1 MTSPRR
7 SKKSGAQCAVQLLDW
22 DSPSA
27 ETGTVKRR
35 RSSCPENS
43 GKHNVPT
50 HDAIFEVQT
59 PSDSGSGTSR
69 SIDDNDKSDSL
80 TEVEERISCIINEN
94 RSSQSNSES
103 SDVDIIIDT
112 ILSNPSESL
121 FEVAQNEPLLCDRGK
136 TFIKQETI
144 SISEKQTVAPSEAT
158 HDKKIKGRLKTPAP
172 IKKLNKTFEIS
183 KNSSKLTKE
192 PAKTQD
198 RSSVLP
204 VYKSTVQGGSI
215 DFNSSSKKR
224 ATTKLR
230 LPFSPVKTMDKPK
243 INFFQNKTN
252 LQESKPSPLLS
263 SPVRRTISNE
273 YVRLKFTND
282 TVVRRTIDGK
292 SVPKITP
299 KIQSIIPESP
309 VDSEDPFLN
318 LSPNKKYTVTVNNR
332 VRCDKDNYVIFDPA
346 TGFTPEALRSS
357 RIPLKSPTGEKSR
370 IPLKSPIGEKSGVV
384 RKSANVS
391 DTDSGI
397 LSPNSPVETS
407 ERGSAYYVN
416 AAAFSENVKK
426 CGSDIDITILD
437 PGLAKKA
444 AEQIQIYTDWANHYL
459 ERARSRRRAG
469 ASGGGLARD
478 CADGLLLADVLE
490 GVTGLK
496 VPRAHRKPRNP
507 QQMLE
512 NVQCC
517 LDFLHAQKV
526 QGLEQVTAVDIRD
539 AKLKAVLALFFA
551 LSRHKQAA
559 KQRTAPS
566 SGNAANVGKNSSEDV
581 SLSAV
586 QRITGGSSC
595 DEILTACANNVE
607 MTTLTANRQV
617 SVLQTSIPLP
627 ASAAAARRAPP
638 DKRPLPATPHAGGKS
653 GLSASSSRS
662 TSPLGQGAVSFIPR
676 APTSSSGSRPNS
688 SLLAPGSKIP
698 STLSQQHPQ
707 TPSSQN
713 GTPTKHS
720 MLDKLKLF
728 NKDKLSNEKQNSKS
742 TAVSKRT
749 SSSSGFSSAKSERSD
764 SSLSLNESSN
774 TPNAHIKSSNLVGPK
789 TIRQQSDTLS
799 KDKSGKNVKP
809 KLVSS
814 KSPKESSTS
823 LSKGSSRTSS
833 EKSRNSPKLPAR
845 DKESKLAA
853 PKSISNTK
861 LNQIDDHSRNSNSKL
876 ESKMVKLSGSQMKLS
891 EKRSDS
897 TTDIKNHDV
906 SPPSKGHSSQQQAA
920 AAQNFG
926 TPNHTGIPKPT
937 AAVKGTFKIAKDD
950 RHIIH
955 KSTNS
960 QLSPIQSNSSLN
972 STNNISALP
981 FTREQSNLSK
991 DISQKQTLAVSPM
1004 PVVNSGGHNHTSQM
1018 SESSH
1023 SNSTHSTTGQHSNSS
1038 DSSVIYRP
1046 SSESGSEIS
1055 KAATHSV
1062 TPNKRLDMNTT
1073 YINDV
1078 INEAEMS
1085 EKEAAQ
1091 RRTLEKSPKPSFD
1104 HNRTLTELNRS
1115 DSRSSTPSHCRDNSL
1130 GDDENPLMNVMPMR
1144 PLLRGYNSHLTLP
1157 MRTSGLTQK
1166 NIPGYPHHA
1175 NTVKANFGRENMGLR
1190 DRINYGPGFSNP
1202 DYCDLEIASG
1212 YMSDG
1217 DCLRRINLGEM
1228 ECGRNNDMMDGYMS
1242 EGGASLYGRRMNY
1255 QQPSQLQQLD
1265 ERRGGRRGME
1275 GGSGVVYRVVGRTRS
1290 KADCGQQTERQPP
1303 APRQDTTWKK
1313 YTDSP
1318 GVGAPPLNQPAP
1330 APPSPSHGRKG
1341 ERRAGHHSPQHHKRE
1356 KLTAAQQLGIAP
1368 HPQYAASNSSGQHP
1382 SRGGGS
1388 QLQSPGGSS
1397 RPSSVSSGGNGSS
1410 CSSGKAK
1417 VPQNFGYVKRQN
1429 GVQQPAQQSNGP
1441 PQHGGRTAQV
1451 SAVPRTKVKVSGG
1464 TQTCTQD
1471 LQIHSGTENGIGPKS
1486 YSLGGTAAAQLSASV
1501 RERLLGSQS
1510 LPKPGTHEF
1519 AALFHH
1525 HRIAPRGGIKISDGS
1540 LSDTQTYSEVK
1551 SDYGIPYAPWLRHSN
1566 TYSASGRLS
1575 EGESMESLTSL
1586 HSAQAHNHTSPNSH
1600 HRSSLTHNKLIM
1612 HRDAQGSRLNRSNSI
1627 SYLRDRTFPRST
1639 KSEKLYP
1646 SMLQRSSESDYE
1658 PYYCL
1663 PVQYGPAGQGLNY
1676 GVSEPPSPSP
1686 RSALSPTHQP
1696 GNVMHTPRHSHHY
1709 PKKNDDVHGS
1719 TASLVSTASSLAAGA
1734 GSEERQAHEVRKLR
1748 RELADAKEKV
1758 HTLTTQLTTNAHVV
1772 SAFEQSLSNMTQRL
1786 QQLTA
1791 TAERKDSELT
1801 ELRQTIELLRKQSIQ
1816 AGLTTAHM
1824 QSMGIRADGV
1834 NVTGQ
1839 EAPNAQTQSSPQRG
1853 AQTGNGAITR
1863 HLSTDSVSSINS
1875 LSSGSS
1881 APHDKKHKKK
1891 GWLRSSFT
1899 KAFSRN
1905 AKISKTAKHSSL
1917 GQLSSQDSSSGSHH
1931 YDDPHTI
1938 REGSN
1943 ENSLEHS
1950 HETLD
1955 VKDKCP
1961 GANTEEQ
1968 TKDKPDDSGLVDELK
1983 RQLREKDLVL
1993 TDIRLEALS
2002 SAHQLESLKDT
2013 VIKMRNEML
2022 NLKQNNERLQRLVTS
2037 RSLAGSQSSLGT
2049 GGSAVEDPRRFSL
2062 ADQATMHQ
2070 ATIDMHSQPLDLDFN
2085 CMTSTPTMDF
2095 AKKGSP
2101 KSSMEPI
2108 YGNKAACELNENSET
2123 LLGALNGSSDLFANG
2138 LNATERL
2145 SGDYDINTVLPPPK
2159 SRELAIGESY
2169 SDIGVADSQGDTTDG
2184 KKIAIAVYL
2193 GQPETFQR
2201 YFEEV
2206 QDTLTES
2213 ECRFYAKQS
2222 ASAYNNHFEK
2232 QSSFDSPRMSQNRS
2246 PETETQD
2253 YSQINKSN
2261 TNSLKSNKS
2270 THSNSYKNVYNSD
2283 STINCNEFTIAYTYI
2298 SGKTTWQNLDYI
2310 VRKTF
2315 KDYLSRIDLGTNL
2328 GLNTDSITSYHLGE
2342 ATRGPEIGFPELLP
2356 CGYIIGTVNT
2366 LYICL
2371 EGVGSLAFDSLIPKN
2386 IVYRYVSL
2394 LSEHRRIIL
2403 CGPSGTGKSY
2413 LAAKLAEFYVQK
2425 TQRRGNPAEAVA
2437 TFNVDRKSCNELRA
2451 YLANIAEQC
2460 GAAAAEEAA
2469 LPSVVILDNLQ
2480 HASALGDAFAGL
2492 LPPDNRNMPV
2502 IIGTMSQATCNTTN
2516 LQLHHNFRWLLTA
2529 NHMEP
2534 VKGFLARYLRRKL
2547 FTLEL
2552 RLGRRE
2558 PALAAVLEWLPGVWS
2573 TLNAF
2578 LEAHSSSD
2586 VTVGPRL
2593 FLACPMDLEASQAW
2607 FADVWNYSIVP
2618 YASEAVRE
2626 GIALYGRRRH
2636 AAVDPLQH
2644 IKSSYPWR
2652 EPNHSHTL
2660 RAITVEEIGIEE
2672 ANQDPNT
2679 NNNQD
2684 PLLNMLMRLQEAANY
2699 SGNQSQDSDNASM
2712 DSNLTHDSSMGNEL

>member
-1 MTSPRR
+1 MGNANSGHGARHNNKSRKSRSLPTSP
-7 SKKSGAQCAVQLLDW
+7 
-22 DSPSA
+22 
-27 ETGTVKRR
+27 
-35 RSSCPENS
+35 
-43 GKHNVPT
+43 
-50 HDAIFEVQT
+50 EV
-59 PSDSGSGTSR
+59 R
-69 SIDDNDKSDSL
+69 
-80 TEVEERISCIINEN
+80 
-94 RSSQSNSES
+94 
-103 SDVDIIIDT
+103 
-112 ILSNPSESL
+112 
-121 FEVAQNEPLLCDRGK
+121 
-136 TFIKQETI
+136 
-144 SISEKQTVAPSEAT
+144 
-158 HDKKIKGRLKTPAP
+158 
-172 IKKLNKTFEIS
+172 
-183 KNSSKLTKE
+183 
-192 PAKTQD
+192 
-198 RSSVLP
+198 
-204 VYKSTVQGGSI
+204 
-215 DFNSSSKKR
+215 
-224 ATTKLR
+224 
-230 LPFSPVKTMDKPK
+230 
-243 INFFQNKTN
+243 
-252 LQESKPSPLLS
+252 
-263 SPVRRTISNE
+263 
-273 YVRLKFTND
+273 
-282 TVVRRTIDGK
+282 
-292 SVPKITP
+292 
-299 KIQSIIPESP
+299 
-309 VDSEDPFLN
+309 
-318 LSPNKKYTVTVNNR
+318 
-332 VRCDKDNYVIFDPA
+332 
-346 TGFTPEALRSS
+346 
-357 RIPLKSPTGEKSR
+357 
-370 IPLKSPIGEKSGVV
+370 
-384 RKSANVS
+384 
-391 DTDSGI
+391 
-397 LSPNSPVETS
+397 
-407 ERGSAYYVN
+407 
-416 AAAFSENVKK
+416 
-426 CGSDIDITILD
+426 
-437 PGLAKKA
+437 
-444 AEQIQIYTDWANHYL
+444 
-459 ERARSRRRAG
+459 
-469 ASGGGLARD
+469 
-478 CADGLLLADVLE
+478 
-490 GVTGLK
+490 
-496 VPRAHRKPRNP
+496 
-507 QQMLE
+507 
-512 NVQCC
+512 
-517 LDFLHAQKV
+517 
-526 QGLEQVTAVDIRD
+526 
-539 AKLKAVLALFFA
+539 
-551 LSRHKQAA
+551 
-559 KQRTAPS
+559 
-566 SGNAANVGKNSSEDV
+566 
-581 SLSAV
+581 
-586 QRITGGSSC
+586 
-595 DEILTACANNVE
+595 
-607 MTTLTANRQV
+607 RQV

-627 ASAAAARRAPP
+627 ASAAAVRRGPP
-638 DKRPLPATPHAGGKS
+638 DKRPLPATPVHSGGKS

-662 TSPLGQGAVSFIPR
+662 TSPLGQGTVSFIPR
-676 APTSSSGSRPNS
+676 APSSSGSRPNS
-688 SLLAPGSKIP
+688 SLLASGSKIP
-698 STLSQQHPQ
+698 STLVSQSQLQPQ
-707 TPSSQN
+707 APSNQN

-728 NKDKLSNEKQNSKS
+728 NKDKVSTEKQNNKS

-774 TPNAHIKSSNLVGPK
+774 TPNSHIKSSNLIGPK
-789 TIRQQSDTLS
+789 PIRQPTDTLS
-799 KDKSGKNVKP
+799 KDKSGKNVKT
-809 KLVSS
+809 KIVNS
-814 KSPKESSTS
+814 KSPKESSSS
-823 LSKGSSRTSS
+823 LSKSSSKSS
-833 EKSRNSPKLPAR
+833 NNDKSRNSPKMISR
-845 DKESKLAA
+845 DKESKIAT

-861 LNQIDDHSRNSNSKL
+861 LNQMEDLSRNSKL
-876 ESKMVKLSGSQMKLS
+876 KMESKVKSSGSQMKLNSGTS
-891 EKRSDS
+891 EH
-897 TTDIKNHDV
+897 N
-906 SPPSKGHSSQQQAA
+906 GHIHSQSSQPQTPSG
-920 AAQNFG
+920 AQGFG
-926 TPNHTGIPKPT
+926 LQNHTGIPKPT
-937 AAVKGTFKIAKDD
+937 AAVK
-950 RHIIH
+950 
-955 KSTNS
+955 
-960 QLSPIQSNSSLN
+960 
-972 STNNISALP
+972 
-981 FTREQSNLSK
+981 
-991 DISQKQTLAVSPM
+991 
-1004 PVVNSGGHNHTSQM
+1004 
-1018 SESSH
+1018 
-1023 SNSTHSTTGQHSNSS
+1023 
-1038 DSSVIYRP
+1038 
-1046 SSESGSEIS
+1046 
-1055 KAATHSV
+1055 
-1062 TPNKRLDMNTT
+1062 
-1073 YINDV
+1073 
-1078 INEAEMS
+1078 

-1091 RRTLEKSPKPSFD
+1091 KRLLESAGLRPSLD
-1104 HNRTLTELNRS
+1104 HNTTLTELNKSRES
-1115 DSRSSTPSHCRDNSL
+1115 NSRSSTPSHCRDNSL

-1175 NTVKANFGRENMGLR
+1175 NTVKANFGRENIGLR
-1190 DRINYGPGFSNP
+1190 DRMNYGPGFSNP

-1217 DCLRRINLGEM
+1217 DCLRRININEID
-1228 ECGRNNDMMDGYMS
+1228 CGRNNDVMDGYMS

-1255 QQPSQLQQLD
+1255 QQTSQLQQLE
-1265 ERRGGRRGME
+1265 ERRSGSRNRME

-1290 KADCGQQTERQPP
+1290 KADCGQQTERQPG
-1303 APRQDTTWKK
+1303 PRQDTTWKK

-1318 GVGAPPLNQPAP
+1318 GVGAPPLNQLP

-1341 ERRAGHHSPQHHKRE
+1341 ERRTGHHSPQHHKRE
-1356 KLTAAQQLGIAP
+1356 KLTAAQQLGIVP
-1368 HPQYAASNSSGQHP
+1368 HSQYPSSNSSQHS
-1382 SRGGGS
+1382 SRSGGS
-1388 QLQSPGGSS
+1388 QAQLQSPSGGS
-1397 RPSSVSSGGNGSS
+1397 RPSSVASGGNGSS
-1410 CSSGKAK
+1410 CSSSKSK

-1429 GVQQPAQQSNGP
+1429 GVNQPATQPNGP
-1441 PQHGGRTAQV
+1441 PQHGHGSGRTAQV

-1471 LQIHSGTENGIGPKS
+1471 LQIHKNGIGPKS

-1510 LPKPGTHEF
+1510 LPKPGTHDF

-1525 HRIAPRGGIKISDGS
+1525 HRIVPRGGIKISDGS

-1575 EGESMESLTSL
+1575 EGESLESLSSL
-1586 HSAQAHNHTSPNSH
+1586 HSAQHNHSSPNSH
-1600 HRSSLTHNKLIM
+1600 HRSSLTHNKHIM

-1663 PVQYGPAGQGLNY
+1663 PVQYGPATGQGMNY

-1696 GNVMHTPRHSHHY
+1696 ANVMHTPRHSHHY

-1734 GSEERQAHEVRKLR
+1734 GNDERHAHEVWVRKLR

-1839 EAPNAQTQSSPQRG
+1839 QEPNTQTQQSSPQRT
-1853 AQTGNGAITR
+1853 AQGGNGAITR

-1950 HETLD
+1950 HEALPEA
-1955 VKDKCP
+1955 VKEAAPKTDD
-1961 GANTEEQ
+1961 
-1968 TKDKPDDSGLVDELK
+1968 TKEKQDQALVDELK

-2070 ATIDMHSQPLDLDFN
+2070 TTIDIHSQPLDLDFN
-2085 CMTSTPTMDF
+2085 CITSTPTMDF
-2095 AKKGSP
+2095 SKKGSP
-2101 KSSMEPI
+2101 KSMGEPI
-2108 YGNKAACELNENSET
+2108 YGNKATCELSENNET
-2123 LLGALNGSSDLFANG
+2123 LLEALNGTSDIFANG
-2138 LNATERL
+2138 LTATDRL
-2145 SGDYDINTVLPPPK
+2145 SGDYDINSVLPPPK

-2213 ECRFYAKQS
+2213 ECRFFAKQS
-2222 ASAYNNHFEK
+2222 SSSYNHFEK
-2232 QSSFDSPRMSQNRS
+2232 QSSFDSPRMSQNHS
-2246 PETETQD
+2246 PTVETQD
-2253 YSQINKSN
+2253 YPQSINKSN

-2315 KDYLSRIDLGTNL
+2315 KDFLSRIDPGTNL

-2371 EGVGSLAFDSLIPKN
+2371 QGVGSLAFDSLIPKN

-2394 LSEHRRIIL
+2394 LSEHRRVIL

-2413 LAAKLAEFYVQK
+2413 LAAKLAEFYVQR

-2437 TFNVDRKSCNELRA
+2437 TFNVDRKTCNELRA

-2460 GAAAAEEAA
+2460 SAAAAGEEAA
-2469 LPSVVILDNLQ
+2469 LPSVVVLDNLQ

-2547 FTLEL
+2547 FSLEL

-2558 PALAAVLEWLPGVWS
+2558 AALAAVLEWLPGVWS

-2618 YASEAVRE
+2618 YVSEAVRE
-2626 GIALYGRRRH
+2626 GVALYGKRRH
-2636 AAVDPLQH
+2636 AAQDPLQH
-2644 IKSSYPWR
+2644 VKSSYPWR

-2660 RAITVEEIGIEE
+2660 RAITVDDIGIEE
-2672 ANQDPNT
+2672 SNQDANT

-2712 DSNLTHDSSMGNEL
+2712 DSNLTHDSSMANEL

>member
-1 MTSPRR
+1 M
-7 SKKSGAQCAVQLLDW
+7 
-22 DSPSA
+22 
-27 ETGTVKRR
+27 
-35 RSSCPENS
+35 
-43 GKHNVPT
+43 
-50 HDAIFEVQT
+50 
-59 PSDSGSGTSR
+59 
-69 SIDDNDKSDSL
+69 
-80 TEVEERISCIINEN
+80 
-94 RSSQSNSES
+94 
-103 SDVDIIIDT
+103 
-112 ILSNPSESL
+112 
-121 FEVAQNEPLLCDRGK
+121 
-136 TFIKQETI
+136 
-144 SISEKQTVAPSEAT
+144 
-158 HDKKIKGRLKTPAP
+158 
-172 IKKLNKTFEIS
+172 
-183 KNSSKLTKE
+183 
-192 PAKTQD
+192 
-198 RSSVLP
+198 
-204 VYKSTVQGGSI
+204 
-215 DFNSSSKKR
+215 
-224 ATTKLR
+224 
-230 LPFSPVKTMDKPK
+230 
-243 INFFQNKTN
+243 
-252 LQESKPSPLLS
+252 
-263 SPVRRTISNE
+263 
-273 YVRLKFTND
+273 
-282 TVVRRTIDGK
+282 
-292 SVPKITP
+292 
-299 KIQSIIPESP
+299 
-309 VDSEDPFLN
+309 
-318 LSPNKKYTVTVNNR
+318 
-332 VRCDKDNYVIFDPA
+332 
-346 TGFTPEALRSS
+346 
-357 RIPLKSPTGEKSR
+357 
-370 IPLKSPIGEKSGVV
+370 
-384 RKSANVS
+384 
-391 DTDSGI
+391 
-397 LSPNSPVETS
+397 
-407 ERGSAYYVN
+407 
-416 AAAFSENVKK
+416 
-426 CGSDIDITILD
+426 
-437 PGLAKKA
+437 
-444 AEQIQIYTDWANHYL
+444 
-459 ERARSRRRAG
+459 
-469 ASGGGLARD
+469 
-478 CADGLLLADVLE
+478 
-490 GVTGLK
+490 
-496 VPRAHRKPRNP
+496 
-507 QQMLE
+507 E

-559 KQRTAPS
+559 KQRIAPS
-566 SGNAANVGKNSSEDV
+566 SGNALNVVKNSSEDV

-627 ASAAAARRAPP
+627 ASAAAVRRAPP
-638 DKRPLPATPHAGGKS
+638 DKRPLPATPHAGGKC

-698 STLSQQHPQ
+698 STLSQQHPPN
-707 TPSSQN
+707 PSSQN

-764 SSLSLNESSN
+764 SSLSLNEPSN
-774 TPNAHIKSSNLVGPK
+774 TPNAHIKSSNIVGPK
-789 TIRQQSDTLS
+789 TLRQQSDTLS

-809 KLVSS
+809 KLISS
-814 KSPKESSTS
+814 KSPKESTTNF
-823 LSKGSSRTSS
+823 SKSSGRTSS

-861 LNQIDDHSRNSNSKL
+861 LNQIDDHSRNTNSP
-876 ESKMVKLSGSQMKLS
+876 KMVKLSGSQMKLS

-897 TTDIKNHDV
+897 TTDIKNQENV
-906 SPPSKGHSSQQQAA
+906 SPSSKCHPNQQQAGSG
-920 AAQNFG
+920 QNFG

-981 FTREQSNLSK
+981 FSREQSNLSK
-991 DISQKQTLAVSPM
+991 DVSQKQTLAVSPM
-1004 PVVNSGGHNHTSQM
+1004 PVFSSGMHNHTSQM

-1055 KAATHSV
+1055 KAATSNI
-1062 TPNKRLDMNTT
+1062 TSNKRLDMNTT
-1073 YINDV
+1073 YINEV
-1078 INEAEMS
+1078 INEAEIS

-1091 RRTLEKSPKPSFD
+1091 RRIIERSPKPIFD
-1104 HNRTLTELNRS
+1104 HNRTLTELNKSS

-1175 NTVKANFGRENMGLR
+1175 NTVKANFGRENLGLR

-1303 APRQDTTWKK
+1303 VPRQDTTWKK

-1318 GVGAPPLNQPAP
+1318 GVGAPPLGQPAP
-1330 APPSPSHGRKG
+1330 APPSPSHSRKG

-1368 HPQYAASNSSGQHP
+1368 HPQYAATNSSSQHP
-1382 SRGGGS
+1382 SRSGGP
-1388 QLQSPGGSS
+1388 QLQSPGGGSS

-1429 GVQQPAQQSNGP
+1429 GVQHPAPQANGP

-1471 LQIHSGTENGIGPKS
+1471 LQIHNRTENGIGPKS

-1586 HSAQAHNHTSPNSH
+1586 HSAQTHNHTSPNSH

-1627 SYLRDRTFPRST
+1627 RST

-1709 PKKNDDVHGS
+1709 PKKNDDAHGS

-1839 EAPNAQTQSSPQRG
+1839 EPPIAQTHTSPQRG
-1853 AQTGNGAITR
+1853 LQTGNGAITR

-1961 GANTEEQ
+1961 AANTEEQ
-1968 TKDKPDDSGLVDELK
+1968 TKDKPEESVIVDELK

-2002 SAHQLESLKDT
+2002 SAHQLENLKDT

-2062 ADQATMHQ
+2062 ADQSTMHQ
-2070 ATIDMHSQPLDLDFN
+2070 ATIDIHSQPLDLDFN

-2095 AKKGSP
+2095 SKKGSP
-2101 KSSMEPI
+2101 KSSIEPI
-2108 YGNKAACELNENSET
+2108 YGNKAVCELNENSET

-2138 LNATERL
+2138 LNAADRL

-2159 SRELAIGESY
+2159 TRELAIGESY

-2232 QSSFDSPRMSQNRS
+2232 QSSFDSPRISHSRS

-2253 YSQINKSN
+2253 YTQINKSN

-2425 TQRRGNPAEAVA
+2425 THRRGNPVEAVA

-2626 GIALYGRRRH
+2626 GVALYGRRRH

-2660 RAITVEEIGIEE
+2660 RAITVEEIGMEE
-2672 ANQDPNT
+2672 ANQDANT

-2699 SGNQSQDSDNASM
+2699 SGNQSQDSDNASL

>member
-1 MTSPRR
+1 
-7 SKKSGAQCAVQLLDW
+7 
-22 DSPSA
+22 
-27 ETGTVKRR
+27 
-35 RSSCPENS
+35 
-43 GKHNVPT
+43 
-50 HDAIFEVQT
+50 
-59 PSDSGSGTSR
+59 
-69 SIDDNDKSDSL
+69 
-80 TEVEERISCIINEN
+80 
-94 RSSQSNSES
+94 
-103 SDVDIIIDT
+103 
-112 ILSNPSESL
+112 
-121 FEVAQNEPLLCDRGK
+121 
-136 TFIKQETI
+136 
-144 SISEKQTVAPSEAT
+144 
-158 HDKKIKGRLKTPAP
+158 
-172 IKKLNKTFEIS
+172 
-183 KNSSKLTKE
+183 
-192 PAKTQD
+192 
-198 RSSVLP
+198 
-204 VYKSTVQGGSI
+204 
-215 DFNSSSKKR
+215 
-224 ATTKLR
+224 
-230 LPFSPVKTMDKPK
+230 
-243 INFFQNKTN
+243 
-252 LQESKPSPLLS
+252 
-263 SPVRRTISNE
+263 
-273 YVRLKFTND
+273 
-282 TVVRRTIDGK
+282 
-292 SVPKITP
+292 
-299 KIQSIIPESP
+299 
-309 VDSEDPFLN
+309 
-318 LSPNKKYTVTVNNR
+318 
-332 VRCDKDNYVIFDPA
+332 
-346 TGFTPEALRSS
+346 
-357 RIPLKSPTGEKSR
+357 
-370 IPLKSPIGEKSGVV
+370 
-384 RKSANVS
+384 
-391 DTDSGI
+391 
-397 LSPNSPVETS
+397 
-407 ERGSAYYVN
+407 
-416 AAAFSENVKK
+416 
-426 CGSDIDITILD
+426 
-437 PGLAKKA
+437 
-444 AEQIQIYTDWANHYL
+444 
-459 ERARSRRRAG
+459 
-469 ASGGGLARD
+469 
-478 CADGLLLADVLE
+478 
-490 GVTGLK
+490 
-496 VPRAHRKPRNP
+496 
-507 QQMLE
+507 MLE

-517 LDFLHAQKV
+517 LEFLHAQKV

-551 LSRHKQAA
+551 LSRHKQAS
-559 KQRTAPS
+559 KQRSAPS
-566 SGNAANVGKNSSEDV
+566 SENVANLAKNSADGV
-581 SLSAV
+581 SLSSV

-595 DEILTACANNVE
+595 DEILSCGNNAD

-617 SVLQTSIPLP
+617 SVLQSSIPAP
-627 ASAAAARRAPP
+627 ASAVAVRRAP
-638 DKRPLPATPHAGGKS
+638 DKRPLPATPVHAGGKS
-653 GLSASSSRS
+653 GFSASSSRS
-662 TSPLGQGAVSFIPR
+662 TSPQGAVSFIPR
-676 APTSSSGSRPNS
+676 APNSTSGSRPNS

-698 STLSQQHPQ
+698 SSPYTQQSQQHSQ
-707 TPSSQN
+707 TALPN
-713 GTPTKHS
+713 GTPTKQS

-728 NKDKLSNEKQNSKS
+728 NKDKTNNEKQHKN

-774 TPNAHIKSSNLVGPK
+774 TSNAHIKSSNLLGPK
-789 TIRQQSDTLS
+789 NIRQNDTLS
-799 KDKSGKNVKP
+799 KDKSNKNAKS
-809 KLVSS
+809 KLVNS
-814 KSPKESSTS
+814 KALKDSSTN
-823 LSKGSSRTSS
+823 LNKLNSKTNNN
-833 EKSRNSPKLPAR
+833 EKSSRNSPKLPAR
-845 DKESKLAA
+845 EKESKLAA

-861 LNQIDDHSRNSNSKL
+861 LNQIEDMRNTKVKQD
-876 ESKMVKLSGSQMKLS
+876 SKMVKLSGSQLKLS
-891 EKRSDS
+891 DHRNDNSADS
-897 TTDIKNHDV
+897 KSNENVSNHT
-906 SPPSKGHSSQQQAA
+906 KGMTQPQTPTGG
-920 AAQNFG
+920 QNFC
-926 TPNHTGIPKPT
+926 NQNQNLTGIPKPT

-950 RHIIH
+950 RHIIN

-972 STNNISALP
+972 STNNVSALP
-981 FTREQSNLSK
+981 FNREQSNINK
-991 DISQKQTLAVSPM
+991 DVSQKQTLAVSPM
-1004 PVVNSGGHNHTSQM
+1004 PVTASSQM

-1023 SNSTHSTTGQHSNSS
+1023 SNSGQHSNSS

-1046 SSESGSEIS
+1046 SSESGSEMS
-1055 KAATHSV
+1055 KSATHNAMQNRRV
-1062 TPNKRLDMNTT
+1062 DMNTT

-1078 INEAEMS
+1078 INEAENS

-1091 RRTLEKSPKPSFD
+1091 KRLMDRAGLRLPGSD
-1104 HNRTLTELNRS
+1104 QNRMTVESNRHAENS
-1115 DSRSSTPSHCRDNSL
+1115 SRSSTPSHCRDNSL
-1130 GDDENPLMNVMPMR
+1130 GDDENPMMNVVPMR

-1157 MRTSGLTQK
+1157 MRTTGMTQK

-1175 NTVKANFGRENMGLR
+1175 NTVKANFGRENMSLR
-1190 DRINYGPGFSNP
+1190 DRLNYGPGFTNP
-1202 DYCDLEIASG
+1202 DYCDLDIASG

-1217 DCLRRINLGEM
+1217 DCLRRINVNEID
-1228 ECGRNNDMMDGYMS
+1228 RARHNDIMDGYMS
-1242 EGGASLYGRRMNY
+1242 EGGASLYGRRINF
-1255 QQPSQLQQLD
+1255 QQSSGLQQLD
-1265 ERRGGRRGME
+1265 ERRVARNRGME
-1275 GGSGVVYRVVGRTRS
+1275 GSGVVYRVVGRARS
-1290 KADCGQQTERQPP
+1290 KADCAPPTERQPP
-1303 APRQDTTWKK
+1303 AKDTTGKK

-1318 GVGAPPLNQPAP
+1318 GVGTPPGQQPG
-1330 APPSPSHGRKG
+1330 APPSPSHSRKG

-1356 KLTAAQQLGIAP
+1356 KLTAAQQLGLAP
-1368 HPQYAASNSSGQHP
+1368 HPQYPSGNNTPGQQSRSAA
-1382 SRGGGS
+1382 S
-1388 QLQSPGGSS
+1388 QLQTPSSGS
-1397 RPSSVSSGGNGSS
+1397 RPSSAASGSNGSGNGISS
-1410 CSSGKAK
+1410 KAK
-1417 VPQNFGYVKRQN
+1417 VPQSFGYVKRQN
-1429 GVQQPAQQSNGP
+1429 GVQQPAQTNGTS
-1441 PQHGGRTAQV
+1441 QHGGRTAQV

-1471 LQIHSGTENGIGPKS
+1471 LQIHKNGIGPKS
-1486 YSLGGTAAAQLSASV
+1486 FSLGGTAAAQLSASV

-1519 AALFHH
+1519 AALFQH
-1525 HRIAPRGGIKISDGS
+1525 HRITPRGGIKISDGS

-1575 EGESMESLTSL
+1575 QGESLESLSSL
-1586 HSAQAHNHTSPNSH
+1586 HSAHAHAPPSHH
-1600 HRSSLTHNKLIM
+1600 HRSSLTHNKLIL
-1612 HRDAQGSRLNRSNSI
+1612 HRDAQGGRLNRSNSI
-1627 SYLRDRTFPRST
+1627 RST

-1663 PVQYGPAGQGLNY
+1663 PVQYGAGGQGLNY

-1696 GNVMHTPRHSHHY
+1696 GSALHTPRHSHHY
-1709 PKKNDDVHGS
+1709 SKKNDDAHGS

-1734 GSEERQAHEVRKLR
+1734 GSEERQQHEVRKLR

-1824 QSMGIRADGV
+1824 QSMGISPIV
-1834 NVTGQ
+1834 NVSGPPPPQ
-1839 EAPNAQTQSSPQRG
+1839 AEAPSAQGPQGSPQRLLQ
-1853 AQTGNGAITR
+1853 AGNGAITR

-1950 HETLD
+1950 HELLD
-1955 VKDKCP
+1955 
-1961 GANTEEQ
+1961 AA
-1968 TKDKPDDSGLVDELK
+1968 KDKPATEETKEKAEDAVLVDELK

-2037 RSLAGSQSSLGT
+2037 RSLAGSQSSLGA
-2049 GGSAVEDPRRFSL
+2049 GGEDPRRFSL
-2062 ADQATMHQ
+2062 ADQPTMHQ
-2070 ATIDMHSQPLDLDFN
+2070 MEMHSQPLDLDFN
-2085 CMTSTPTMDF
+2085 CISTTPTMDF
-2095 AKKGSP
+2095 SKKGSP
-2101 KSSMEPI
+2101 KSAIGEPI
-2108 YGNKAACELNENSET
+2108 YGNKTVCELSENSEAM
-2123 LLGALNGSSDLFANG
+2123 LGGLNGTDIFATNG
-2138 LNATERL
+2138 LGGSDRL
-2145 SGDYDINTVLPPPK
+2145 SGDYDINAVLPPPK

-2169 SDIGVADSQGDTTDG
+2169 SDIGAAESQGDTTDG

-2222 ASAYNNHFEK
+2222 AFNNHYEK
-2232 QSSFDSPRMSQNRS
+2232 QGSFDSPRMSTNHS
-2246 PETETQD
+2246 PEVEIQEYPPT
-2253 YSQINKSN
+2253 INKSN

-2270 THSNSYKNVYNSD
+2270 THSSSYKKVYNSD
-2283 STINCNEFTIAYTYI
+2283 STINCNEFVIAHTYI

-2315 KDYLSRIDLGTNL
+2315 KDYLSRIDPGTNL

-2342 ATRGPEIGFPELLP
+2342 ATRGPEMGFPELLP
-2356 CGYIIGTVNT
+2356 CGYIVGTVT
-2366 LYICL
+2366 SLYICL
-2371 EGVGSLAFDSLIPKN
+2371 QGVGSLAFDSLIPKN

-2394 LSEHRRIIL
+2394 LSEHRRVIL

-2413 LAAKLAEFYVQK
+2413 LAAKLAEFYVQR

-2437 TFNVDRKSCNELRA
+2437 TFNVDRKSGNELRA
-2451 YLANIAEQC
+2451 YLTNIAEQC
-2460 GAAAAEEAA
+2460 GAGEQAA
-2469 LPSVVILDNLQ
+2469 LPAVVLLDNLQ
-2480 HASALGDAFAGL
+2480 HASALGDAFAPL
-2492 LPPDNRNMPV
+2492 LPPGNRSMPV

-2547 FTLEL
+2547 FALEL

-2558 PALAAVLEWLPGVWS
+2558 PALATVLEWLAGGGARGVWA

-2626 GIALYGRRRH
+2626 GVALYGRRRH

-2644 IKSSYPWR
+2644 VKSTYPWR

-2660 RAITVEEIGIEE
+2660 SAITVEEIDLEE
-2672 ANQDPNT
+2672 TNQNSST

-2699 SGNQSQDSDNASM
+2699 SGNQSQDSDNASL

>member
-1 MTSPRR
+1 MGNTNSGHGHHKQHHKNRKSRSLPTSP
-7 SKKSGAQCAVQLLDW
+7 
-22 DSPSA
+22 
-27 ETGTVKRR
+27 
-35 RSSCPENS
+35 
-43 GKHNVPT
+43 
-50 HDAIFEVQT
+50 EV
-59 PSDSGSGTSR
+59 R
-69 SIDDNDKSDSL
+69 
-80 TEVEERISCIINEN
+80 
-94 RSSQSNSES
+94 
-103 SDVDIIIDT
+103 
-112 ILSNPSESL
+112 
-121 FEVAQNEPLLCDRGK
+121 
-136 TFIKQETI
+136 
-144 SISEKQTVAPSEAT
+144 
-158 HDKKIKGRLKTPAP
+158 
-172 IKKLNKTFEIS
+172 
-183 KNSSKLTKE
+183 
-192 PAKTQD
+192 
-198 RSSVLP
+198 
-204 VYKSTVQGGSI
+204 
-215 DFNSSSKKR
+215 
-224 ATTKLR
+224 
-230 LPFSPVKTMDKPK
+230 
-243 INFFQNKTN
+243 
-252 LQESKPSPLLS
+252 
-263 SPVRRTISNE
+263 
-273 YVRLKFTND
+273 
-282 TVVRRTIDGK
+282 
-292 SVPKITP
+292 
-299 KIQSIIPESP
+299 
-309 VDSEDPFLN
+309 
-318 LSPNKKYTVTVNNR
+318 
-332 VRCDKDNYVIFDPA
+332 
-346 TGFTPEALRSS
+346 
-357 RIPLKSPTGEKSR
+357 
-370 IPLKSPIGEKSGVV
+370 
-384 RKSANVS
+384 
-391 DTDSGI
+391 
-397 LSPNSPVETS
+397 
-407 ERGSAYYVN
+407 
-416 AAAFSENVKK
+416 
-426 CGSDIDITILD
+426 
-437 PGLAKKA
+437 
-444 AEQIQIYTDWANHYL
+444 
-459 ERARSRRRAG
+459 
-469 ASGGGLARD
+469 
-478 CADGLLLADVLE
+478 
-490 GVTGLK
+490 
-496 VPRAHRKPRNP
+496 
-507 QQMLE
+507 
-512 NVQCC
+512 
-517 LDFLHAQKV
+517 
-526 QGLEQVTAVDIRD
+526 
-539 AKLKAVLALFFA
+539 
-551 LSRHKQAA
+551 
-559 KQRTAPS
+559 
-566 SGNAANVGKNSSEDV
+566 
-581 SLSAV
+581 
-586 QRITGGSSC
+586 
-595 DEILTACANNVE
+595 
-607 MTTLTANRQV
+607 RQV

-627 ASAAAARRAPP
+627 ASAAAVRRAPP

-698 STLSQQHPQ
+698 STITQQHPQ
-707 TPSSQN
+707 TPSTQN

-728 NKDKLSNEKQNSKS
+728 NKDKLSNEKQTSKS

-789 TIRQQSDTLS
+789 TLRQQCDTLS
-799 KDKSGKNVKP
+799 KDKSGKNVKS
-809 KLVSS
+809 KLASS
-814 KSPKESSTS
+814 KSPKESSTN
-823 LSKGSSRTSS
+823 LSKSSGRISN

-845 DKESKLAA
+845 DKDSKLAA
-853 PKSISNTK
+853 PKSMSNTK
-861 LNQIDDHSRNSNSKL
+861 LNQIDDSCKNSNS
-876 ESKMVKLSGSQMKLS
+876 SKMVKLSGSQMKLC

-897 TTDIKNHDV
+897 IPDVKNHENV
-906 SPPSKGHSSQQQAA
+906 SSPSRSHVNQQQIP
-920 AAQNFG
+920 AQNFG

-950 RHIIH
+950 RQIIH

-972 STNNISALP
+972 STNNVSVLP
-981 FTREQSNLSK
+981 FSREQSNLSK
-991 DISQKQTLAVSPM
+991 DIYQKQTLAVSPM
-1004 PVVNSGGHNHTSQM
+1004 PVVNPGSHNNASQM

-1055 KAATHSV
+1055 KATNSI
-1062 TPNKRLDMNTT
+1062 TPNKRIDMNTT
-1073 YINDV
+1073 YINEV
-1078 INEAEMS
+1078 INEAEIS

-1091 RRTLEKSPKPSFD
+1091 RRTAIQSPKPILE
-1104 HNRTLTELNRS
+1104 HNRTLTELNKS
-1115 DSRSSTPSHCRDNSL
+1115 GDSRSSTPSHCRDNSL

-1202 DYCDLEIASG
+1202 DYCDLDIASG

-1228 ECGRNNDMMDGYMS
+1228 ECGRNNDIMDGYMS

-1255 QQPSQLQQLD
+1255 QQASQLQQLD

-1275 GGSGVVYRVVGRTRS
+1275 GGSGVVYRVVGRTRN
-1290 KADCGQQTERQPP
+1290 KTDCGQQTERQPP
-1303 APRQDTTWKK
+1303 PPRQDTTWKK

-1368 HPQYAASNSSGQHP
+1368 HPQYAASNSSGQHS
-1382 SRGGGS
+1382 SRSGSS
-1388 QLQSPGGSS
+1388 QLQSPGGGSS

-1417 VPQNFGYVKRQN
+1417 VPQSFGYVKRQN
-1429 GVQQPAQQSNGP
+1429 GVQQPVPPANGP

-1451 SAVPRTKVKVSGG
+1451 TAVPRTKVKVSGG

-1471 LQIHSGTENGIGPKS
+1471 LQIHSHAENGIGPKS

-1612 HRDAQGSRLNRSNSI
+1612 HRDVQGSRLNRSNSI
-1627 SYLRDRTFPRST
+1627 RST

-1663 PVQYGPAGQGLNY
+1663 PVQYGPSGQGLSY

-1734 GSEERQAHEVRKLR
+1734 GSEERQAHEVHDIGVRKLR

-1839 EAPNAQTQSSPQRG
+1839 EPTSAQPQSSPQRG
-1853 AQTGNGAITR
+1853 LQTGNGAITR

-1881 APHDKKHKKK
+1881 MPHDKKHKKK

-1961 GANTEEQ
+1961 TANTEEP
-1968 TKDKPDDSGLVDELK
+1968 TKDKPEDTGLVDELK

-2062 ADQATMHQ
+2062 ADQVTMHQ
-2070 ATIDMHSQPLDLDFN
+2070 AAIDLHPQPLDLDFN
-2085 CMTSTPTMDF
+2085 CMSANPTMDYS
-2095 AKKGSP
+2095 KKGSP

-2123 LLGALNGSSDLFANG
+2123 LLVALNGSSDLFANG
-2138 LNATERL
+2138 LNASERL

-2232 QSSFDSPRMSQNRS
+2232 QSSFDSPRTSQTRS

-2283 STINCNEFTIAYTYI
+2283 STINCNEFTIAFTYI

-2425 TQRRGNPAEAVA
+2425 TQRRGNTAEAVA

-2558 PALAAVLEWLPGVWS
+2558 PALATVLEWLPGVWS

-2593 FLACPMDLEASQAW
+2593 FLACPMDLDASQAW

-2644 IKSSYPWR
+2644 IKSTYPWR

-2672 ANQDPNT
+2672 ASQDANT

>member
-1 MTSPRR
+1 
-7 SKKSGAQCAVQLLDW
+7 
-22 DSPSA
+22 
-27 ETGTVKRR
+27 
-35 RSSCPENS
+35 
-43 GKHNVPT
+43 
-50 HDAIFEVQT
+50 
-59 PSDSGSGTSR
+59 
-69 SIDDNDKSDSL
+69 
-80 TEVEERISCIINEN
+80 
-94 RSSQSNSES
+94 
-103 SDVDIIIDT
+103 
-112 ILSNPSESL
+112 
-121 FEVAQNEPLLCDRGK
+121 
-136 TFIKQETI
+136 
-144 SISEKQTVAPSEAT
+144 
-158 HDKKIKGRLKTPAP
+158 
-172 IKKLNKTFEIS
+172 
-183 KNSSKLTKE
+183 
-192 PAKTQD
+192 
-198 RSSVLP
+198 
-204 VYKSTVQGGSI
+204 
-215 DFNSSSKKR
+215 
-224 ATTKLR
+224 
-230 LPFSPVKTMDKPK
+230 
-243 INFFQNKTN
+243 
-252 LQESKPSPLLS
+252 
-263 SPVRRTISNE
+263 
-273 YVRLKFTND
+273 
-282 TVVRRTIDGK
+282 
-292 SVPKITP
+292 
-299 KIQSIIPESP
+299 
-309 VDSEDPFLN
+309 
-318 LSPNKKYTVTVNNR
+318 
-332 VRCDKDNYVIFDPA
+332 
-346 TGFTPEALRSS
+346 
-357 RIPLKSPTGEKSR
+357 
-370 IPLKSPIGEKSGVV
+370 
-384 RKSANVS
+384 
-391 DTDSGI
+391 
-397 LSPNSPVETS
+397 
-407 ERGSAYYVN
+407 
-416 AAAFSENVKK
+416 
-426 CGSDIDITILD
+426 
-437 PGLAKKA
+437 
-444 AEQIQIYTDWANHYL
+444 
-459 ERARSRRRAG
+459 
-469 ASGGGLARD
+469 
-478 CADGLLLADVLE
+478 
-490 GVTGLK
+490 
-496 VPRAHRKPRNP
+496 
-507 QQMLE
+507 
-512 NVQCC
+512 
-517 LDFLHAQKV
+517 
-526 QGLEQVTAVDIRD
+526 
-539 AKLKAVLALFFA
+539 
-551 LSRHKQAA
+551 
-559 KQRTAPS
+559 
-566 SGNAANVGKNSSEDV
+566 
-581 SLSAV
+581 
-586 QRITGGSSC
+586 
-595 DEILTACANNVE
+595 
-607 MTTLTANRQV
+607 
-617 SVLQTSIPLP
+617 
-627 ASAAAARRAPP
+627 
-638 DKRPLPATPHAGGKS
+638 
-653 GLSASSSRS
+653 
-662 TSPLGQGAVSFIPR
+662 
-676 APTSSSGSRPNS
+676 
-688 SLLAPGSKIP
+688 
-698 STLSQQHPQ
+698 
-707 TPSSQN
+707 
-713 GTPTKHS
+713 

-728 NKDKLSNEKQNSKS
+728 NKDKVSTEKQNNKS

-774 TPNAHIKSSNLVGPK
+774 TPNSHIKSSNLIGPK
-789 TIRQQSDTLS
+789 PIRQPTDTLS
-799 KDKSGKNVKP
+799 KDKSGKNVKT
-809 KLVSS
+809 KIVNS
-814 KSPKESSTS
+814 KSPKESSSS
-823 LSKGSSRTSS
+823 LSKSSSKSS
-833 EKSRNSPKLPAR
+833 NNDKSRNSPKMISR
-845 DKESKLAA
+845 DKESKIAT

-861 LNQIDDHSRNSNSKL
+861 LNQMEDLSRNSKL
-876 ESKMVKLSGSQMKLS
+876 KMESKVKSSGSQMKLNSGTS
-891 EKRSDS
+891 EH
-897 TTDIKNHDV
+897 N
-906 SPPSKGHSSQQQAA
+906 GHIHSQSSQPQTPSG
-920 AAQNFG
+920 AQGFG
-926 TPNHTGIPKPT
+926 LQNHTGIPKPT
-937 AAVKGTFKIAKDD
+937 AAVK
-950 RHIIH
+950 
-955 KSTNS
+955 
-960 QLSPIQSNSSLN
+960 
-972 STNNISALP
+972 
-981 FTREQSNLSK
+981 
-991 DISQKQTLAVSPM
+991 
-1004 PVVNSGGHNHTSQM
+1004 
-1018 SESSH
+1018 
-1023 SNSTHSTTGQHSNSS
+1023 
-1038 DSSVIYRP
+1038 
-1046 SSESGSEIS
+1046 
-1055 KAATHSV
+1055 
-1062 TPNKRLDMNTT
+1062 
-1073 YINDV
+1073 
-1078 INEAEMS
+1078 

-1091 RRTLEKSPKPSFD
+1091 KRLLESAGLRPSLD
-1104 HNRTLTELNRS
+1104 HNTTLTELNKSRES
-1115 DSRSSTPSHCRDNSL
+1115 NSRSSTPSHCRDNSL

-1175 NTVKANFGRENMGLR
+1175 NTVKANFGRENIGLR
-1190 DRINYGPGFSNP
+1190 DRMNYGPGFSNP

-1217 DCLRRINLGEM
+1217 DCLRRININEID
-1228 ECGRNNDMMDGYMS
+1228 CGRNNDVMDGYMS

-1255 QQPSQLQQLD
+1255 QQTSQLQQLE
-1265 ERRGGRRGME
+1265 ERRSGSRNRME

-1290 KADCGQQTERQPP
+1290 KADCGQQTERQPG
-1303 APRQDTTWKK
+1303 PRQDTTWKK

-1318 GVGAPPLNQPAP
+1318 GVGAPPLNQLP

-1341 ERRAGHHSPQHHKRE
+1341 ERRTGHHSPQHHKRE
-1356 KLTAAQQLGIAP
+1356 KLTAAQQLGIVP
-1368 HPQYAASNSSGQHP
+1368 HSQYPSSNSSQHS
-1382 SRGGGS
+1382 SRSGGS
-1388 QLQSPGGSS
+1388 QAQLQSPSGGS
-1397 RPSSVSSGGNGSS
+1397 RPSSVASGGNGSS
-1410 CSSGKAK
+1410 CSSSKSK

-1429 GVQQPAQQSNGP
+1429 GVNQPATQPNGP
-1441 PQHGGRTAQV
+1441 PQHGHGSGRTAQV

-1471 LQIHSGTENGIGPKS
+1471 LQIHKNGIGPKS

-1510 LPKPGTHEF
+1510 LPKPGTHDF

-1525 HRIAPRGGIKISDGS
+1525 HRIVPRGGIKISDGS

-1575 EGESMESLTSL
+1575 EGESLESLSSL
-1586 HSAQAHNHTSPNSH
+1586 HSAQHNHSSPNSH
-1600 HRSSLTHNKLIM
+1600 HRSSLTHNKHIM

-1663 PVQYGPAGQGLNY
+1663 PVQYGPATGQGMNY

-1696 GNVMHTPRHSHHY
+1696 ANVMHTPRHSHHY

-1734 GSEERQAHEVRKLR
+1734 GNDERHAHEVWVRKLR

-1839 EAPNAQTQSSPQRG
+1839 QEPNTQTQQSSPQRT
-1853 AQTGNGAITR
+1853 AQGGNGAITR

-1950 HETLD
+1950 HEALPEA
-1955 VKDKCP
+1955 VKEAAPKTDD
-1961 GANTEEQ
+1961 
-1968 TKDKPDDSGLVDELK
+1968 TKEKQDQALVDELK

-2070 ATIDMHSQPLDLDFN
+2070 TTIDIHSQPLDLDFN
-2085 CMTSTPTMDF
+2085 CITSTPTMDF
-2095 AKKGSP
+2095 SKKGSP
-2101 KSSMEPI
+2101 KSMGEPI
-2108 YGNKAACELNENSET
+2108 YGNKATCELSENNET
-2123 LLGALNGSSDLFANG
+2123 LLEALNGTSDIFANG
-2138 LNATERL
+2138 LTATDRL
-2145 SGDYDINTVLPPPK
+2145 SGDYDINSVLPPPK

-2213 ECRFYAKQS
+2213 ECRFFAKQS
-2222 ASAYNNHFEK
+2222 SSSYNHFEK
-2232 QSSFDSPRMSQNRS
+2232 QSSFDSPRMSQNHS
-2246 PETETQD
+2246 PTVETQD
-2253 YSQINKSN
+2253 YPQSINKSN

-2315 KDYLSRIDLGTNL
+2315 KDFLSRIDPGTNL

-2371 EGVGSLAFDSLIPKN
+2371 QGVGSLAFDSLIPKN

-2394 LSEHRRIIL
+2394 LSEHRRVIL

-2413 LAAKLAEFYVQK
+2413 LAAKLAEFYVQR

-2437 TFNVDRKSCNELRA
+2437 TFNVDRKTCNELRA

-2460 GAAAAEEAA
+2460 SAAAAGEEAA
-2469 LPSVVILDNLQ
+2469 LPSVVVLDNLQ

-2547 FTLEL
+2547 FSLEL

-2558 PALAAVLEWLPGVWS
+2558 AALAAVLEWLPGVWS

-2618 YASEAVRE
+2618 YVSEAVRE
-2626 GIALYGRRRH
+2626 GVALYGKRRH
-2636 AAVDPLQH
+2636 AAQDPLQH
-2644 IKSSYPWR
+2644 VKSSYPWR

-2660 RAITVEEIGIEE
+2660 RAITVDDIGIEE
-2672 ANQDPNT
+2672 SNQDANT

-2712 DSNLTHDSSMGNEL
+2712 DSNLTHDSSMANEL

>member
-1 MTSPRR
+1 MI
-7 SKKSGAQCAVQLLDW
+7 
-22 DSPSA
+22 
-27 ETGTVKRR
+27 
-35 RSSCPENS
+35 
-43 GKHNVPT
+43 PT
-50 HDAIFEVQT
+50 CIRA
-59 PSDSGSGTSR
+59 PR
-69 SIDDNDKSDSL
+69 SIQGSTDDV
-80 TEVEERISCIINEN
+80 TRQT
-94 RSSQSNSES
+94 RSI
-103 SDVDIIIDT
+103 V
-112 ILSNPSESL
+112 
-121 FEVAQNEPLLCDRGK
+121 
-136 TFIKQETI
+136 
-144 SISEKQTVAPSEAT
+144 
-158 HDKKIKGRLKTPAP
+158 
-172 IKKLNKTFEIS
+172 
-183 KNSSKLTKE
+183 
-192 PAKTQD
+192 
-198 RSSVLP
+198 
-204 VYKSTVQGGSI
+204 
-215 DFNSSSKKR
+215 
-224 ATTKLR
+224 
-230 LPFSPVKTMDKPK
+230 
-243 INFFQNKTN
+243 
-252 LQESKPSPLLS
+252 
-263 SPVRRTISNE
+263 
-273 YVRLKFTND
+273 
-282 TVVRRTIDGK
+282 
-292 SVPKITP
+292 
-299 KIQSIIPESP
+299 
-309 VDSEDPFLN
+309 
-318 LSPNKKYTVTVNNR
+318 
-332 VRCDKDNYVIFDPA
+332 
-346 TGFTPEALRSS
+346 
-357 RIPLKSPTGEKSR
+357 
-370 IPLKSPIGEKSGVV
+370 
-384 RKSANVS
+384 
-391 DTDSGI
+391 
-397 LSPNSPVETS
+397 
-407 ERGSAYYVN
+407 
-416 AAAFSENVKK
+416 
-426 CGSDIDITILD
+426 
-437 PGLAKKA
+437 
-444 AEQIQIYTDWANHYL
+444 QIYTDWANHYL

-469 ASGGGLARD
+469 TSGAGLARD

-517 LDFLHAQKV
+517 LDFLNAQKV

-559 KQRTAPS
+559 KQRAAPS
-566 SGNAANVGKNSSEDV
+566 TVNLPNAVKNPSDDG
-581 SLSAV
+581 SLSSV
-586 QRITGGSSC
+586 QRITGGSSS
-595 DEILTACANNVE
+595 DEILTACGNSVE

-627 ASAAAARRAPP
+627 ASAAAVRRGPP
-638 DKRPLPATPHAGGKS
+638 DKRPLPATPVHSGGKS

-662 TSPLGQGAVSFIPR
+662 TSPLGQGTVSFIPR
-676 APTSSSGSRPNS
+676 APSSSGSRPNS
-688 SLLAPGSKIP
+688 SLLASGSKIP
-698 STLSQQHPQ
+698 STLVSQSQLQPQ
-707 TPSSQN
+707 APSNQN

-728 NKDKLSNEKQNSKS
+728 NKDKVSTEKQNNKS

-774 TPNAHIKSSNLVGPK
+774 TPNSHIKSSNLIGPK
-789 TIRQQSDTLS
+789 PIRQPTDTLS
-799 KDKSGKNVKP
+799 KDKSGKNVKT
-809 KLVSS
+809 KIVNS
-814 KSPKESSTS
+814 KSPKESSSS
-823 LSKGSSRTSS
+823 LSKSSSKSS
-833 EKSRNSPKLPAR
+833 NNDKSRNSPKMISR
-845 DKESKLAA
+845 DKESKIAT

-861 LNQIDDHSRNSNSKL
+861 LNQMEDLSRNSKL
-876 ESKMVKLSGSQMKLS
+876 KMESKVKSSGSQMKLNSGTS
-891 EKRSDS
+891 EH
-897 TTDIKNHDV
+897 N
-906 SPPSKGHSSQQQAA
+906 GHIHSQSSQPQTPSG
-920 AAQNFG
+920 AQGFG
-926 TPNHTGIPKPT
+926 LQNHTGIPKPT
-937 AAVKGTFKIAKDD
+937 AAVK
-950 RHIIH
+950 
-955 KSTNS
+955 
-960 QLSPIQSNSSLN
+960 
-972 STNNISALP
+972 
-981 FTREQSNLSK
+981 
-991 DISQKQTLAVSPM
+991 
-1004 PVVNSGGHNHTSQM
+1004 
-1018 SESSH
+1018 
-1023 SNSTHSTTGQHSNSS
+1023 
-1038 DSSVIYRP
+1038 
-1046 SSESGSEIS
+1046 
-1055 KAATHSV
+1055 
-1062 TPNKRLDMNTT
+1062 
-1073 YINDV
+1073 
-1078 INEAEMS
+1078 

-1091 RRTLEKSPKPSFD
+1091 KRLLESAGLRPSLD
-1104 HNRTLTELNRS
+1104 HNTTLTELNKSRES
-1115 DSRSSTPSHCRDNSL
+1115 NSRSSTPSHCRDNSL

-1175 NTVKANFGRENMGLR
+1175 NTVKANFGRENIGLR
-1190 DRINYGPGFSNP
+1190 DRMNYGPGFSNP

-1217 DCLRRINLGEM
+1217 DCLRRININEID
-1228 ECGRNNDMMDGYMS
+1228 CGRNNDVMDGYMS

-1255 QQPSQLQQLD
+1255 QQTSQLQQLE
-1265 ERRGGRRGME
+1265 ERRSGSRNRME

-1290 KADCGQQTERQPP
+1290 KADCGQQTERQPG
-1303 APRQDTTWKK
+1303 PRQDTTWKK

-1318 GVGAPPLNQPAP
+1318 GVGAPPLNQLP

-1341 ERRAGHHSPQHHKRE
+1341 ERRTGHHSPQHHKRE
-1356 KLTAAQQLGIAP
+1356 KLTAAQQLGIVP
-1368 HPQYAASNSSGQHP
+1368 HSQYPSSNSSQHS
-1382 SRGGGS
+1382 SRSGGS
-1388 QLQSPGGSS
+1388 QAQLQSPSGGS
-1397 RPSSVSSGGNGSS
+1397 RPSSVASGGNGSS
-1410 CSSGKAK
+1410 CSSSKSK

-1429 GVQQPAQQSNGP
+1429 GVNQPATQPNGP
-1441 PQHGGRTAQV
+1441 PQHGHGSGRTAQV

-1471 LQIHSGTENGIGPKS
+1471 LQIHKNGIGPKS

-1510 LPKPGTHEF
+1510 LPKPGTHDF

-1525 HRIAPRGGIKISDGS
+1525 HRIVPRGGIKISDGS

-1575 EGESMESLTSL
+1575 EGESLESLSSL
-1586 HSAQAHNHTSPNSH
+1586 HSAQHNHSSPNSH
-1600 HRSSLTHNKLIM
+1600 HRSSLTHNKHIM

-1627 SYLRDRTFPRST
+1627 RST

-1663 PVQYGPAGQGLNY
+1663 PVQYGPATGQGMNY

-1696 GNVMHTPRHSHHY
+1696 ANVMHTPRHSHHY

-1734 GSEERQAHEVRKLR
+1734 GNDERHAHEVWVRKLR

-1839 EAPNAQTQSSPQRG
+1839 QEPNTQTQQSSPQRT
-1853 AQTGNGAITR
+1853 AQGGNGAITR

-1950 HETLD
+1950 HEALPEA
-1955 VKDKCP
+1955 VKEAAPKTDD
-1961 GANTEEQ
+1961 
-1968 TKDKPDDSGLVDELK
+1968 TKEKQDQALVDELK

-2070 ATIDMHSQPLDLDFN
+2070 TTIDIHSQPLDLDFN
-2085 CMTSTPTMDF
+2085 CITSTPTMDF
-2095 AKKGSP
+2095 SKKGSP
-2101 KSSMEPI
+2101 KSMGEPI
-2108 YGNKAACELNENSET
+2108 YGNKATCELSENNET
-2123 LLGALNGSSDLFANG
+2123 LLEALNGTSDIFANG
-2138 LNATERL
+2138 LTATDRL
-2145 SGDYDINTVLPPPK
+2145 SGDYDINSVLPPPK

-2213 ECRFYAKQS
+2213 ECRFFAKQS
-2222 ASAYNNHFEK
+2222 SSSYNHFEK
-2232 QSSFDSPRMSQNRS
+2232 QSSFDSPRMSQNHS
-2246 PETETQD
+2246 PTVETQD
-2253 YSQINKSN
+2253 YPQSINKSN

-2315 KDYLSRIDLGTNL
+2315 KDFLSRIDPGTNL

-2371 EGVGSLAFDSLIPKN
+2371 QGVGSLAFDSLIPKN

-2394 LSEHRRIIL
+2394 LSEHRRVIL

-2413 LAAKLAEFYVQK
+2413 LAAKLAEFYVQR

-2437 TFNVDRKSCNELRA
+2437 TFNVDRKTCNELRA

-2460 GAAAAEEAA
+2460 SAAAAGEEAA
-2469 LPSVVILDNLQ
+2469 LPSVVVLDNLQ

-2547 FTLEL
+2547 FSLEL

-2558 PALAAVLEWLPGVWS
+2558 AALAAVLEWLPGVWS

-2618 YASEAVRE
+2618 YVSEAVRE
-2626 GIALYGRRRH
+2626 GVALYGKRRH
-2636 AAVDPLQH
+2636 AAQDPLQH
-2644 IKSSYPWR
+2644 VKSSYPWR

-2660 RAITVEEIGIEE
+2660 RAITVDDIGIEE
-2672 ANQDPNT
+2672 SNQDANT

-2712 DSNLTHDSSMGNEL
+2712 DSNLTHDSSMANEL

>member
-1 MTSPRR
+1 M
-7 SKKSGAQCAVQLLDW
+7 
-22 DSPSA
+22 
-27 ETGTVKRR
+27 
-35 RSSCPENS
+35 
-43 GKHNVPT
+43 
-50 HDAIFEVQT
+50 
-59 PSDSGSGTSR
+59 
-69 SIDDNDKSDSL
+69 
-80 TEVEERISCIINEN
+80 
-94 RSSQSNSES
+94 
-103 SDVDIIIDT
+103 
-112 ILSNPSESL
+112 
-121 FEVAQNEPLLCDRGK
+121 
-136 TFIKQETI
+136 
-144 SISEKQTVAPSEAT
+144 
-158 HDKKIKGRLKTPAP
+158 
-172 IKKLNKTFEIS
+172 
-183 KNSSKLTKE
+183 
-192 PAKTQD
+192 
-198 RSSVLP
+198 
-204 VYKSTVQGGSI
+204 
-215 DFNSSSKKR
+215 
-224 ATTKLR
+224 
-230 LPFSPVKTMDKPK
+230 
-243 INFFQNKTN
+243 
-252 LQESKPSPLLS
+252 
-263 SPVRRTISNE
+263 
-273 YVRLKFTND
+273 
-282 TVVRRTIDGK
+282 
-292 SVPKITP
+292 
-299 KIQSIIPESP
+299 
-309 VDSEDPFLN
+309 
-318 LSPNKKYTVTVNNR
+318 
-332 VRCDKDNYVIFDPA
+332 
-346 TGFTPEALRSS
+346 
-357 RIPLKSPTGEKSR
+357 
-370 IPLKSPIGEKSGVV
+370 
-384 RKSANVS
+384 
-391 DTDSGI
+391 
-397 LSPNSPVETS
+397 
-407 ERGSAYYVN
+407 
-416 AAAFSENVKK
+416 
-426 CGSDIDITILD
+426 
-437 PGLAKKA
+437 
-444 AEQIQIYTDWANHYL
+444 
-459 ERARSRRRAG
+459 
-469 ASGGGLARD
+469 
-478 CADGLLLADVLE
+478 
-490 GVTGLK
+490 
-496 VPRAHRKPRNP
+496 
-507 QQMLE
+507 E

-526 QGLEQVTAVDIRD
+526 QGLEQVTAADIRD

-551 LSRHKQAA
+551 LSRHKQAT

-566 SGNAANVGKNSSEDV
+566 TGTGTNASKNSSEDV
-581 SLSAV
+581 SLNAV

-595 DEILTACANNVE
+595 DEILTACGNNVE

-627 ASAAAARRAPP
+627 ASAAAVRRAPP
-638 DKRPLPATPHAGGKS
+638 DKRPLPATPSHTGGKS

-698 STLSQQHPQ
+698 STLSQTQQHQ
-707 TPSSQN
+707 QSPSSQN

-728 NKDKLSNEKQNSKS
+728 NKDKISNEKQNSKS

-774 TPNAHIKSSNLVGPK
+774 TPNSHIKSSNLVGPK
-789 TIRQQSDTLS
+789 IRQQSDTLS
-799 KDKSGKNVKP
+799 KDKSAKNVKS

-814 KSPKESSTS
+814 KSPKESSTN
-823 LSKGSSRTSS
+823 LSKSSSKTSS
-833 EKSRNSPKLPAR
+833 SDKSRNSPKLPAR
-845 DKESKLAA
+845 DKESKIAA

-861 LNQIDDHSRNSNSKL
+861 LNQIDDHSRNSNSK
-876 ESKMVKLSGSQMKLS
+876 MVKLSGSQMRLS

-897 TTDIKNHDV
+897 RSDIKNHQSNENV
-906 SPPSKGHSSQQQAA
+906 SPPSSQGSQNQAA
-920 AAQNFG
+920 ANFG
-926 TPNHTGIPKPT
+926 PQTGIPKPT

-972 STNNISALP
+972 STNNVSALP
-981 FTREQSNLSK
+981 FSREQSNLSK
-991 DISQKQTLAVSPM
+991 DITQKQTLAVSPM
-1004 PVVNSGGHNHTSQM
+1004 PVSTGSHTHTSQM

-1055 KAATHSV
+1055 KTATSNV
-1062 TPNKRLDMNTT
+1062 NKRLDMNTT
-1073 YINDV
+1073 YINEV
-1078 INEAEMS
+1078 INEAEIS

-1091 RRTLEKSPKPSFD
+1091 RRPLDKSVPKPTFD
-1104 HNRTLTELNRS
+1104 HNRTLTELNKRMD

-1130 GDDENPLMNVMPMR
+1130 GDDENPMMNVLPMR

-1228 ECGRNNDMMDGYMS
+1228 ECARNNDMMDGYMS

-1255 QQPSQLQQLD
+1255 QQPLQLQQLD
-1265 ERRGGRRGME
+1265 ERRGGRNRME

-1303 APRQDTTWKK
+1303 APRQQDTTWKK

-1368 HPQYAASNSSGQHP
+1368 HPQYAASNSGQHP
-1382 SRGGGS
+1382 ARSGGS
-1388 QLQSPGGSS
+1388 QQLQSPGGGS
-1397 RPSSVSSGGNGSS
+1397 RPSSVSSGGNGST
-1410 CSSGKAK
+1410 CSSSKAK
-1417 VPQNFGYVKRQN
+1417 VPQSFGYVKRQN
-1429 GVQQPAQQSNGP
+1429 GVQQPVPQSNGP

-1471 LQIHSGTENGIGPKS
+1471 LQIHT
-1486 YSLGGTAAAQLSASV
+1486 AAQLSASV

-1551 SDYGIPYAPWLRHSN
+1551 SDYGIPYAPWLRH
-1566 TYSASGRLS
+1566 
-1575 EGESMESLTSL
+1575 
-1586 HSAQAHNHTSPNSH
+1586 
-1600 HRSSLTHNKLIM
+1600 
-1612 HRDAQGSRLNRSNSI
+1612 
-1627 SYLRDRTFPRST
+1627 RST

-1663 PVQYGPAGQGLNY
+1663 PVQYGPSGQGLNY

-1734 GSEERQAHEVRKLR
+1734 GSEERQAHEVSGVRKLR

-1834 NVTGQ
+1834 NVTGP
-1839 EAPNAQTQSSPQRG
+1839 EPNSQTQSSPQRT

-1955 VKDKCP
+1955 VKDKPCP
-1961 GANTEEQ
+1961 PAKTEDQ

-2070 ATIDMHSQPLDLDFN
+2070 ATLDMHSQPLDLDFN
-2085 CMTSTPTMDF
+2085 CMSSTPTMDF
-2095 AKKGSP
+2095 SKKGSP
-2101 KSSMEPI
+2101 KSGMVEPI

-2123 LLGALNGSSDLFANG
+2123 LLVALNGSSDLFANG

-2145 SGDYDINTVLPPPK
+2145 SGDYDINSVLPPPK
-2159 SRELAIGESY
+2159 TRELAIGESY

-2222 ASAYNNHFEK
+2222 ASSYNNHFEK
-2232 QSSFDSPRMSQNRS
+2232 QSSFDSPRLSQNRS

-2270 THSNSYKNVYNSD
+2270 THSSSYKNVYNSD

-2460 GAAAAEEAA
+2460 GAAAAGEEAA

-2636 AAVDPLQH
+2636 AAIDPLQH

-2660 RAITVEEIGIEE
+2660 RAITVEDIGIEE
-2672 ANQDPNT
+2672 SNQDSNT

>member
-7 SKKSGAQCAVQLLDW
+7 SKNSGAQCAVQVSDW
-22 DSPSA
+22 DLSSSD
-27 ETGTVKRR
+27 TGTVKRR

-43 GKHNVPT
+43 RKQT
-50 HDAIFEVQT
+50 TSQQEAIFEVQT

-69 SIDDNDKSDSL
+69 SIDDRSDSL
-80 TEVEERISCIINEN
+80 TDVEERISCIINEN

-103 SDVDIIIDT
+103 SDVDIIIDS
-112 ILSNPSESL
+112 IFGNPSETL
-121 FEVAQNEPLLCDRGK
+121 FEAAQNDSLLRDRSK
-136 TFIKQETI
+136 TFIKPETL
-144 SISEKQTVAPSEAT
+144 SANEKHDIAAAEVPG
-158 HDKKIKGRLKTPAP
+158 DKKVKDRRLKTPAP
-172 IKKLNKTFEIS
+172 IKKLNKTFDLG
-183 KNSSKLTKE
+183 KNSSKLVKE
-192 PAKTQD
+192 PLKPQEKA
-198 RSSVLP
+198 SVLP
-204 VYKSTVQGGSI
+204 VYKSTVKGSI
-215 DFNSSSKKR
+215 DLNSSQKKKV
-224 ATTKLR
+224 TTKLK
-230 LPFSPVKTMDKPK
+230 LPFTPVRTMDKPK

-252 LQESKPSPLLS
+252 LQEGKPSPLLS

-282 TVVRRTIDGK
+282 TVIRRTIDGK
-292 SVPKITP
+292 SVPKISP

-309 VDSEDPFLN
+309 IDTEDPFLN
-318 LSPNKKYTVTVNNR
+318 LSPNKKYTVTVNNK
-332 VRCDKDNYVIFDPA
+332 VRCDKDNYVIFDPN
-346 TGFTPEALRSS
+346 TGFAPDGSRQS
-357 RIPLKSPTGEKSR
+357 RIPLKSPTGDKSR
-370 IPLKSPIGEKSGVV
+370 IPLKSPGGENSGVV

-407 ERGSAYYVN
+407 EKGSAYYVN
-416 AAAFSENVKK
+416 AAAFSETAKK
-426 CGSDIDITILD
+426 CANDFDITILD
-437 PGLAKKA
+437 PELAKKA

-496 VPRAHRKPRNP
+496 VHRAHRKPRNP

-526 QGLEQVTAVDIRD
+526 QGLEQVTAADIRD

-551 LSRHKQAA
+551 LSRHKQAT

-566 SGNAANVGKNSSEDV
+566 TGTGTNASKNSSEDV
-581 SLSAV
+581 SLNAV

-595 DEILTACANNVE
+595 DEILTACGNNVE

-627 ASAAAARRAPP
+627 ASAAAVRRAPP
-638 DKRPLPATPHAGGKS
+638 DKRPLPATPSHTGGKS

-698 STLSQQHPQ
+698 STLSQTQQHQ
-707 TPSSQN
+707 QSPSSQN

-728 NKDKLSNEKQNSKS
+728 NKDKISNEKQNSKS

-774 TPNAHIKSSNLVGPK
+774 TPNSHIKSSNLVGPK
-789 TIRQQSDTLS
+789 IRQQSDTLS
-799 KDKSGKNVKP
+799 KDKSAKNVKS

-814 KSPKESSTS
+814 KSPKESSTN
-823 LSKGSSRTSS
+823 LSKSSSKTSS
-833 EKSRNSPKLPAR
+833 SDKSRNSPKLPAR
-845 DKESKLAA
+845 DKESKIAA

-861 LNQIDDHSRNSNSKL
+861 LNQIDDHSRNSNSK
-876 ESKMVKLSGSQMKLS
+876 MVKLSGSQMRLS

-897 TTDIKNHDV
+897 RSDIKNHQSNENV
-906 SPPSKGHSSQQQAA
+906 SPPSSQGSQNQAA
-920 AAQNFG
+920 ANFG
-926 TPNHTGIPKPT
+926 PQTGIPKPT

-972 STNNISALP
+972 STNNVSALP
-981 FTREQSNLSK
+981 FSREQSNLSK
-991 DISQKQTLAVSPM
+991 DITQKQTLAVSPM
-1004 PVVNSGGHNHTSQM
+1004 PVSTGSHTHTSQM

-1055 KAATHSV
+1055 KTATSNV
-1062 TPNKRLDMNTT
+1062 NKRLDMNTT
-1073 YINDV
+1073 YINGV
-1078 INEAEMS
+1078 INEAEIS

-1091 RRTLEKSPKPSFD
+1091 RRPLDKSVPKPTFD
-1104 HNRTLTELNRS
+1104 HNRTLTELNKRMD

-1130 GDDENPLMNVMPMR
+1130 GDDENPMMNVLPMR

-1228 ECGRNNDMMDGYMS
+1228 ECARNNDMMDGYMS

-1265 ERRGGRRGME
+1265 ERRGGRNRME

-1303 APRQDTTWKK
+1303 APRQQDTTWKK

-1368 HPQYAASNSSGQHP
+1368 HPQYAASNSGQHP
-1382 SRGGGS
+1382 ARSGGS
-1388 QLQSPGGSS
+1388 QQLQSPGGGS
-1397 RPSSVSSGGNGSS
+1397 RPSSVSSGGNGST
-1410 CSSGKAK
+1410 CSSSKAK
-1417 VPQNFGYVKRQN
+1417 VPQSFGYVKRQN
-1429 GVQQPAQQSNGP
+1429 GVQQPVPQSNGP

-1471 LQIHSGTENGIGPKS
+1471 LQIHKNGIGPKS
-1486 YSLGGTAAAQLSASV
+1486 FSLGGTAAAQLSASV

-1525 HRIAPRGGIKISDGS
+1525 HR
-1540 LSDTQTYSEVK
+1540 
-1551 SDYGIPYAPWLRHSN
+1551 
-1566 TYSASGRLS
+1566 
-1575 EGESMESLTSL
+1575 
-1586 HSAQAHNHTSPNSH
+1586 
-1600 HRSSLTHNKLIM
+1600 
-1612 HRDAQGSRLNRSNSI
+1612 
-1627 SYLRDRTFPRST
+1627 ST

-1663 PVQYGPAGQGLNY
+1663 PVQYGPSGQGLNY

-1734 GSEERQAHEVRKLR
+1734 GSEERQAHEVSGVRKLR

-1834 NVTGQ
+1834 NVTGP
-1839 EAPNAQTQSSPQRG
+1839 EPNSQTQSSPQRT

-1955 VKDKCP
+1955 VKDKPCP
-1961 GANTEEQ
+1961 PAKTEDQ

-2013 VIKMRNEML
+2013 VIKMRVHFQNEML

-2070 ATIDMHSQPLDLDFN
+2070 ATLDMHSQPLDLDFN
-2085 CMTSTPTMDF
+2085 CMSSTPTMDF
-2095 AKKGSP
+2095 SKKGSP
-2101 KSSMEPI
+2101 KSGMVEPI

-2123 LLGALNGSSDLFANG
+2123 LLVALNGSSDLFANG

-2145 SGDYDINTVLPPPK
+2145 SGDYDINSVLPPPK
-2159 SRELAIGESY
+2159 TRELAIGESY

-2222 ASAYNNHFEK
+2222 ASSYNNHFEK
-2232 QSSFDSPRMSQNRS
+2232 QSSFDSPRLSQNRS

-2270 THSNSYKNVYNSD
+2270 THSSSYKNVYNSD

-2460 GAAAAEEAA
+2460 GAAAAGEEAA

-2636 AAVDPLQH
+2636 AAIDPLQH

-2660 RAITVEEIGIEE
+2660 RAITVEDIGIEE
-2672 ANQDPNT
+2672 SNQDSNT

>member
-1 MTSPRR
+1 MI
-7 SKKSGAQCAVQLLDW
+7 
-22 DSPSA
+22 
-27 ETGTVKRR
+27 
-35 RSSCPENS
+35 
-43 GKHNVPT
+43 PT
-50 HDAIFEVQT
+50 CIRA
-59 PSDSGSGTSR
+59 PR
-69 SIDDNDKSDSL
+69 SIQGSTDDV
-80 TEVEERISCIINEN
+80 TRQT
-94 RSSQSNSES
+94 RSI
-103 SDVDIIIDT
+103 V
-112 ILSNPSESL
+112 
-121 FEVAQNEPLLCDRGK
+121 
-136 TFIKQETI
+136 
-144 SISEKQTVAPSEAT
+144 
-158 HDKKIKGRLKTPAP
+158 
-172 IKKLNKTFEIS
+172 
-183 KNSSKLTKE
+183 
-192 PAKTQD
+192 
-198 RSSVLP
+198 
-204 VYKSTVQGGSI
+204 
-215 DFNSSSKKR
+215 
-224 ATTKLR
+224 
-230 LPFSPVKTMDKPK
+230 
-243 INFFQNKTN
+243 
-252 LQESKPSPLLS
+252 
-263 SPVRRTISNE
+263 
-273 YVRLKFTND
+273 
-282 TVVRRTIDGK
+282 
-292 SVPKITP
+292 
-299 KIQSIIPESP
+299 
-309 VDSEDPFLN
+309 
-318 LSPNKKYTVTVNNR
+318 
-332 VRCDKDNYVIFDPA
+332 
-346 TGFTPEALRSS
+346 
-357 RIPLKSPTGEKSR
+357 
-370 IPLKSPIGEKSGVV
+370 
-384 RKSANVS
+384 
-391 DTDSGI
+391 
-397 LSPNSPVETS
+397 
-407 ERGSAYYVN
+407 
-416 AAAFSENVKK
+416 
-426 CGSDIDITILD
+426 
-437 PGLAKKA
+437 
-444 AEQIQIYTDWANHYL
+444 QIYTDWANHYL

-469 ASGGGLARD
+469 TSGAGLARD

-517 LDFLHAQKV
+517 LDFLNAQKV

-559 KQRTAPS
+559 KQRAAPS
-566 SGNAANVGKNSSEDV
+566 TVNLPNAVKNPSDDG
-581 SLSAV
+581 SLSSV
-586 QRITGGSSC
+586 QRITGGSSS
-595 DEILTACANNVE
+595 DEILTACGNSVE

-627 ASAAAARRAPP
+627 ASAAAVRRGPP
-638 DKRPLPATPHAGGKS
+638 DKRPLPATPVHSGGKS

-662 TSPLGQGAVSFIPR
+662 TSPLGQGTVSFIPR
-676 APTSSSGSRPNS
+676 APSSSGSRPNS
-688 SLLAPGSKIP
+688 SLLASGSKIP
-698 STLSQQHPQ
+698 STLVSQSQLQPQ
-707 TPSSQN
+707 APSNQN

-728 NKDKLSNEKQNSKS
+728 NKDKVSTEKQNNKS

-774 TPNAHIKSSNLVGPK
+774 TPNSHIKSSNLIGPK
-789 TIRQQSDTLS
+789 PIRQPTDTLS
-799 KDKSGKNVKP
+799 KDKSGKNVKT
-809 KLVSS
+809 KIVNS
-814 KSPKESSTS
+814 KSPKESSSS
-823 LSKGSSRTSS
+823 LSKSSSKSS
-833 EKSRNSPKLPAR
+833 NNDKSRNSPKMISR
-845 DKESKLAA
+845 DKESKIAT

-861 LNQIDDHSRNSNSKL
+861 LNQMEDLSRNSKL
-876 ESKMVKLSGSQMKLS
+876 KMESKVKSSGSQMKLNSGTS
-891 EKRSDS
+891 EH
-897 TTDIKNHDV
+897 N
-906 SPPSKGHSSQQQAA
+906 GHIHSQSSQPQTPSG
-920 AAQNFG
+920 AQGFG
-926 TPNHTGIPKPT
+926 LQNHTGIPKPT
-937 AAVKGTFKIAKDD
+937 AAVK
-950 RHIIH
+950 
-955 KSTNS
+955 
-960 QLSPIQSNSSLN
+960 
-972 STNNISALP
+972 
-981 FTREQSNLSK
+981 
-991 DISQKQTLAVSPM
+991 
-1004 PVVNSGGHNHTSQM
+1004 
-1018 SESSH
+1018 
-1023 SNSTHSTTGQHSNSS
+1023 
-1038 DSSVIYRP
+1038 
-1046 SSESGSEIS
+1046 
-1055 KAATHSV
+1055 
-1062 TPNKRLDMNTT
+1062 
-1073 YINDV
+1073 
-1078 INEAEMS
+1078 

-1091 RRTLEKSPKPSFD
+1091 KRLLESAGLRPSLD
-1104 HNRTLTELNRS
+1104 HNTTLTELNKSRES
-1115 DSRSSTPSHCRDNSL
+1115 NSRSSTPSHCRDNSL

-1175 NTVKANFGRENMGLR
+1175 NTVKANFGRENIGLR
-1190 DRINYGPGFSNP
+1190 DRMNYGPGFSNP

-1217 DCLRRINLGEM
+1217 DCLRRININEID
-1228 ECGRNNDMMDGYMS
+1228 CGRNNDVMDGYMS

-1255 QQPSQLQQLD
+1255 QQTSQLQQLE
-1265 ERRGGRRGME
+1265 ERRSGSRNRME

-1290 KADCGQQTERQPP
+1290 KADCGQQTERQPG
-1303 APRQDTTWKK
+1303 PRQDTTWKK

-1318 GVGAPPLNQPAP
+1318 GVGAPPLNQLP

-1341 ERRAGHHSPQHHKRE
+1341 ERRTGHHSPQHHKRE
-1356 KLTAAQQLGIAP
+1356 KLTAAQQLGIVP
-1368 HPQYAASNSSGQHP
+1368 HSQYPSSNSSQHS
-1382 SRGGGS
+1382 SRSGGS
-1388 QLQSPGGSS
+1388 QAQLQSPSGGS
-1397 RPSSVSSGGNGSS
+1397 RPSSVASGGNGSS
-1410 CSSGKAK
+1410 CSSSKSK

-1429 GVQQPAQQSNGP
+1429 GVNQPATQPNGP
-1441 PQHGGRTAQV
+1441 PQHGHGSGRTAQV

-1471 LQIHSGTENGIGPKS
+1471 LQIHKNGIGPKS

-1510 LPKPGTHEF
+1510 LPKPGTHDF

-1525 HRIAPRGGIKISDGS
+1525 HRIVPRGGIKISDGS

-1551 SDYGIPYAPWLRHSN
+1551 SDYGIPYAPWLRH
-1566 TYSASGRLS
+1566 
-1575 EGESMESLTSL
+1575 
-1586 HSAQAHNHTSPNSH
+1586 
-1600 HRSSLTHNKLIM
+1600 
-1612 HRDAQGSRLNRSNSI
+1612 

-1663 PVQYGPAGQGLNY
+1663 PVQYGPATGQGMNY

-1696 GNVMHTPRHSHHY
+1696 ANVMHTPRHSHHY

-1734 GSEERQAHEVRKLR
+1734 GNDERHAHEVWVRKLR

-1839 EAPNAQTQSSPQRG
+1839 QEPNTQTQQSSPQRT
-1853 AQTGNGAITR
+1853 AQGGNGAITR

-1950 HETLD
+1950 HEALPEA
-1955 VKDKCP
+1955 VKEAAPKTDD
-1961 GANTEEQ
+1961 
-1968 TKDKPDDSGLVDELK
+1968 TKEKQDQALVDELK

-2070 ATIDMHSQPLDLDFN
+2070 TTIDIHSQPLDLDFN
-2085 CMTSTPTMDF
+2085 CITSTPTMDF
-2095 AKKGSP
+2095 SKKGSP
-2101 KSSMEPI
+2101 KSMGEPI
-2108 YGNKAACELNENSET
+2108 YGNKATCELSENNET
-2123 LLGALNGSSDLFANG
+2123 LLEALNGTSDIFANG
-2138 LNATERL
+2138 LTATDRL
-2145 SGDYDINTVLPPPK
+2145 SGDYDINSVLPPPK

-2213 ECRFYAKQS
+2213 ECRFFAKQS
-2222 ASAYNNHFEK
+2222 SSSYNHFEK
-2232 QSSFDSPRMSQNRS
+2232 QSSFDSPRMSQNHS
-2246 PETETQD
+2246 PTVETQD
-2253 YSQINKSN
+2253 YPQSINKSN

-2315 KDYLSRIDLGTNL
+2315 KDFLSRIDPGTNL

-2371 EGVGSLAFDSLIPKN
+2371 QGVGSLAFDSLIPKN

-2394 LSEHRRIIL
+2394 LSEHRRVIL

-2413 LAAKLAEFYVQK
+2413 LAAKLAEFYVQR

-2437 TFNVDRKSCNELRA
+2437 TFNVDRKTCNELRA

-2460 GAAAAEEAA
+2460 SAAAAGEEAA
-2469 LPSVVILDNLQ
+2469 LPSVVVLDNLQ

-2547 FTLEL
+2547 FSLEL

-2558 PALAAVLEWLPGVWS
+2558 AALAAVLEWLPGVWS

-2618 YASEAVRE
+2618 YVSEAVRE
-2626 GIALYGRRRH
+2626 GVALYGKRRH
-2636 AAVDPLQH
+2636 AAQDPLQH
-2644 IKSSYPWR
+2644 VKSSYPWR

-2660 RAITVEEIGIEE
+2660 RAITVDDIGIEE
-2672 ANQDPNT
+2672 SNQDANT

-2712 DSNLTHDSSMGNEL
+2712 DSNLTHDSSMANEL

>member
-7 SKKSGAQCAVQLLDW
+7 IKKSGQCIATQVDW
-22 DSPSA
+22 DSPST

-35 RSSCPENS
+35 SSCPENTTKYS
-43 GKHNVPT
+43 VATQNSIEKV
-50 HDAIFEVQT
+50 VT
-59 PSDSGSGTSR
+59 PSDSEAGATR
-69 SIDDNDKSDSL
+69 SLN
-80 TEVEERISCIINEN
+80 EETTNPLLDIEQRISCIINEN

-103 SDVDIIIDT
+103 DVEAIINT
-112 ILSNPSESL
+112 IFEEAKENNSIESQYA
-121 FEVAQNEPLLCDRGK
+121 VVRRDRGK
-136 TFIKQETI
+136 TFIKSSETKSKFI
-144 SISEKQTVAPSEAT
+144 HHSNQTTCNINFQHKHTAKPFQKINKSL
-158 HDKKIKGRLKTPAP
+158 DKAK
-172 IKKLNKTFEIS
+172 NSMIS
-183 KNSSKLTKE
+183 KDTIKIESK
-192 PAKTQD
+192 
-198 RSSVLP
+198 SSVLP
-204 VYKSTVQGGSI
+204 VYKSKIIDQSI
-215 DFNSSSKKR
+215 AFNEDKQRKRVISKLK
-224 ATTKLR
+224 
-230 LPFSPVKTMDKPK
+230 LPFSPSRVMERPKPNFLQDKTHAKD
-243 INFFQNKTN
+243 
-252 LQESKPSPLLS
+252 SKPQSLLA

-292 SVPKITP
+292 SIPKITP

-318 LSPNKKYTVTVNNR
+318 LSPNKKYTVTVNNK
-332 VRCDKDNYVIFDPA
+332 VRCDKDNYVIFDPK
-346 TGFTPEALRSS
+346 TGFSADRT
-357 RIPLKSPTGEKSR
+357 KSR
-370 IPLKSPIGEKSGVV
+370 IPSVRATEKAKTPLKPPSDRSISEPKV
-384 RKSANVS
+384 SAS
-391 DTDSGI
+391 DSDSGI
-397 LSPNSPVETS
+397 LSPNSP
-407 ERGSAYYVN
+407 GDGKQYYVN
-416 AAAFSENVKK
+416 AAVFSESAKNRAADL
-426 CGSDIDITILD
+426 DIRIVD
-437 PGLAKKA
+437 PDVAKKA
-444 AEQIQIYTDWANHYL
+444 TEQIKIYTDWANHYL
-459 ERARSRRRAG
+459 ERARSRKRVG
-469 ASGGGLARD
+469 TSGGGLARD

-490 GVTGLK
+490 GVTGQK
-496 VPRAHRKPRNP
+496 VPRAHRKPRSP

-551 LSRHKQAA
+551 LSRHKQAS
-559 KQRTAPS
+559 KQRIVPPS
-566 SGNAANVGKNSSEDV
+566 GHVSNSPKNSTEDV
-581 SLSAV
+581 AISSV
-586 QRITGGSSC
+586 QRITGGSSG
-595 DEILTACANNVE
+595 DDILTVCGNNID

-627 ASAAAARRAPP
+627 ASAAAVRRAPP
-638 DKRPLPATPHAGGKS
+638 DKRPLPATPVHGGKS

-662 TSPLGQGAVSFIPR
+662 TSPLGQGAASFIPR
-676 APTSSSGSRPNS
+676 APASSSGSRPNS
-688 SLLAPGSKIP
+688 SLLAPSSKIP
-698 STLSQQHPQ
+698 STLSTPPQ
-707 TPSSQN
+707 YSQNVSSHN
-713 GTPTKHS
+713 GTPTKQS

-728 NKDKLSNEKQNSKS
+728 NKDKVSNEKPTSKS

-774 TPNAHIKSSNLVGPK
+774 IPNTHIKSNIVGPK
-789 TIRQQSDTLS
+789 NLRLQNDTLM
-799 KDKSGKNVKP
+799 KDKTGKNAKSKLLGSKVSKETSMNLNKSNVK
-809 KLVSS
+809 SNNERS
-814 KSPKESSTS
+814 K
-823 LSKGSSRTSS
+823 
-833 EKSRNSPKLPAR
+833 NSPKLSTR
-845 DKESKLAA
+845 DKDSKLAT
-853 PKSISNTK
+853 PKSVSNTK
-861 LNQIDDHSRNSNSKL
+861 LNLIDDNSRNKSKID
-876 ESKMVKLSGSQMKLS
+876 SKMVKLSGSQAKLCES
-891 EKRSDS
+891 RGDNS
-897 TTDIKNHDV
+897 TDIKISESNSNNTKNQNQIQ
-906 SPPSKGHSSQQQAA
+906 SPSPTGG
-920 AAQNFG
+920 QNISL
-926 TPNHTGIPKPT
+926 PNHTGIPKPT
-937 AAVKGTFKIAKDD
+937 AAVKGTTKISRDE
-950 RHIIH
+950 RHLQ
-955 KSTNS
+955 KSSNS

-972 STNNISALP
+972 STNNVSVP
-981 FTREQSNLSK
+981 PYSREQSNVNKES
-991 DISQKQTLAVSPM
+991 IQKQTLAVSPM
-1004 PVVNSGGHNHTSQM
+1004 PITNNTQLHQNPISQM

-1023 SNSTHSTTGQHSNSS
+1023 SNSTHSTTGQQSNSS
-1038 DSSVIYRP
+1038 DGSVIYRP

-1055 KAATHSV
+1055 KSNV
-1062 TPNKRLDMNTT
+1062 SSNRKIDMNAT

-1078 INEAEMS
+1078 INEAEHS

-1091 RRTLEKSPKPSFD
+1091 KRTLSSPGIKQIFD
-1104 HNRTLTELNRS
+1104 HNRTLTEERH
-1115 DSRSSTPSHCRDNSL
+1115 DSRSSTPTHCRDNSL
-1130 GDDENPLMNVMPMR
+1130 GEDDNPLMNVMPMR

-1157 MRTSGLTQK
+1157 MRTSSLAQK
-1166 NIPGYPHHA
+1166 NLTAYPHHA
-1175 NTVKANFGRENMGLR
+1175 NTVKPNFGRDNSFRERLNF
-1190 DRINYGPGFSNP
+1190 NAGFSNP

-1217 DCLRRINLGEM
+1217 DCLRRININEVDNGP
-1228 ECGRNNDMMDGYMS
+1228 NNDIMDGYMS

-1255 QQPSQLQQLD
+1255 QQQSQFQQID
-1265 ERRGGRRGME
+1265 ERRGARRNME
-1275 GGSGVVYRVVGRTRS
+1275 GGSGVVYRVVGRTR
-1290 KADCGQQTERQPP
+1290 KTDCGQQTERQP
-1303 APRQDTTWKK
+1303 PRQDTTWKK

-1318 GVGAPPLNQPAP
+1318 GVGAPPMSQPP
-1330 APPSPSHGRKG
+1330 APPSPSHSRKS
-1341 ERRAGHHSPQHHKRE
+1341 ERRAGHHSPQHKRE

-1368 HPQYAASNSSGQHP
+1368 HPQYAAANSPNQHG
-1382 SRGGGS
+1382 SRQGGS
-1388 QLQSPGGSS
+1388 AQLQSPSGGS
-1397 RPSSVSSGGNGSS
+1397 RPSSVSSGNGSS
-1410 CSSGKAK
+1410 SSSKAK
-1417 VPQNFGYVKRQN
+1417 GPQNFGYAKRQN
-1429 GVQQPAQQSNGP
+1429 GTQQPPPLPANGP
-1441 PQHGGRTAQV
+1441 PQHTHSGRTAQV
-1451 SAVPRTKVKVSGG
+1451 TAVPRTKVKVSGG

-1471 LQIHSGTENGIGPKS
+1471 LQIHKNGIGPKS
-1486 YSLGGTAAAQLSASV
+1486 YSLQGSSAAQLSASV

-1525 HRIAPRGGIKISDGS
+1525 HRVPPRGGMKISDGS

-1551 SDYGIPYAPWLRHSN
+1551 SDYGIPYAPWLRH
-1566 TYSASGRLS
+1566 
-1575 EGESMESLTSL
+1575 
-1586 HSAQAHNHTSPNSH
+1586 
-1600 HRSSLTHNKLIM
+1600 
-1612 HRDAQGSRLNRSNSI
+1612 
-1627 SYLRDRTFPRST
+1627 RST

-1663 PVQYGPAGQGLNY
+1663 PVQYGPGGQGLNY

-1696 GNVMHTPRHSHHY
+1696 ASVIHTPRHSHHY
-1709 PKKNDDVHGS
+1709 PKKNDEVHGS

-1734 GSEERQAHEVRKLR
+1734 GAEERHAHEVNTPVRKLR

-1839 EAPNAQTQSSPQRG
+1839 ELPQPPNQQSSPQRL

-1881 APHDKKHKKK
+1881 VPHDKKHKKK

-1905 AKISKTAKHSSL
+1905 AKISKTAKHASL

-1955 VKDKCP
+1955 NSKDKTTCP
-1961 GANTEEQ
+1961 AAKPDEQ
-1968 TKDKPDDSGLVDELK
+1968 TKEKQDQALVDELK

-1993 TDIRLEALS
+1993 TDIRLEALT

-2085 CMTSTPTMDF
+2085 CVTSTPSRD
-2095 AKKGSP
+2095 KKGSP
-2101 KSSMEPI
+2101 KSNMEPI
-2108 YGNKAACELNENSET
+2108 YGNNVTCELNENSEAI
-2123 LLGALNGSSDLFANG
+2123 LGALNGSSDIFTNG
-2138 LNATERL
+2138 LNAGDRM
-2145 SGDYDINTVLPPPK
+2145 SGDYDINSVLPPPK
-2159 SRELAIGESY
+2159 TRELAIGESY

-2222 ASAYNNHFEK
+2222 TSAYSNHYEK
-2232 QSSFDSPRMSQNRS
+2232 QSSFDSPRMSQNHS
-2246 PETETQD
+2246 PEIETQD
-2253 YSQINKSN
+2253 YPQTINKSN

-2270 THSNSYKNVYNSD
+2270 THSNSYKHVYNSD
-2283 STINCNEFTIAYTYI
+2283 STINCNEFTIAFTYI

-2315 KDYLSRIDLGTNL
+2315 KDYLSRIDPGTNL

-2371 EGVGSLAFDSLIPKN
+2371 QGVGSLAFDSLIPKN

-2394 LSEHRRIIL
+2394 LSEHRRVIL

-2413 LAAKLAEFYVQK
+2413 LAAKLAEFYVQR

-2460 GAAAAEEAA
+2460 GAAVGADEAA
-2469 LPSVVILDNLQ
+2469 LPSVVVLDNLQ

-2547 FTLEL
+2547 FSLEL

-2626 GIALYGRRRH
+2626 GVALYGRRRH
-2636 AAVDPLQH
+2636 AAIDPLQH
-2644 IKSSYPWR
+2644 VKSSYPWR

-2660 RAITVEEIGIEE
+2660 RPITVEDMNIEE
-2672 ANQDPNT
+2672 GSQEAVNP
-2679 NNNQD
+2679 NQD

>member
-1 MTSPRR
+1 MARKYMERR
-7 SKKSGAQCAVQLLDW
+7 FSKSNRTTIPASFKIPEPYEFYNKATPFVQRTLLFVAD
-22 DSPSA
+22 
-27 ETGTVKRR
+27 
-35 RSSCPENS
+35 ENS
-43 GKHNVPT
+43 GPKP
-50 HDAIFEVQT
+50 
-59 PSDSGSGTSR
+59 SGSALTNEFDIQDGATEETSASTSKSADEQEKSPKKSSFFFSPSKSCKIHGR
-69 SIDDNDKSDSL
+69 SFFRLQTSPKKSKAEAAGDAASVKGGLAAGGGGLISYAPGWSL
-80 TEVEERISCIINEN
+80 KGEHLMKW
-94 RSSQSNSES
+94 QES
-103 SDVDIIIDT
+103 
-112 ILSNPSESL
+112 
-121 FEVAQNEPLLCDRGK
+121 GK
-136 TFIKQETI
+136 TTI
-144 SISEKQTVAPSEAT
+144 E
-158 HDKKIKGRLKTPAP
+158 
-172 IKKLNKTFEIS
+172 
-183 KNSSKLTKE
+183 
-192 PAKTQD
+192 
-198 RSSVLP
+198 
-204 VYKSTVQGGSI
+204 
-215 DFNSSSKKR
+215 
-224 ATTKLR
+224 
-230 LPFSPVKTMDKPK
+230 
-243 INFFQNKTN
+243 
-252 LQESKPSPLLS
+252 
-263 SPVRRTISNE
+263 
-273 YVRLKFTND
+273 
-282 TVVRRTIDGK
+282 
-292 SVPKITP
+292 
-299 KIQSIIPESP
+299 
-309 VDSEDPFLN
+309 
-318 LSPNKKYTVTVNNR
+318 
-332 VRCDKDNYVIFDPA
+332 
-346 TGFTPEALRSS
+346 
-357 RIPLKSPTGEKSR
+357 
-370 IPLKSPIGEKSGVV
+370 
-384 RKSANVS
+384 
-391 DTDSGI
+391 
-397 LSPNSPVETS
+397 
-407 ERGSAYYVN
+407 
-416 AAAFSENVKK
+416 
-426 CGSDIDITILD
+426 
-437 PGLAKKA
+437 
-444 AEQIQIYTDWANHYL
+444 IYTDWANHYL

-469 ASGGGLARD
+469 TSGGGLARD

-490 GVTGLK
+490 GVTGQK

-517 LDFLHAQKV
+517 LDFLHTQKV

-551 LSRHKQAA
+551 LSRHKQAS

-566 SGNAANVGKNSSEDV
+566 SGNVSNLGKNSSEDV
-581 SLSAV
+581 SLSSV

-595 DEILTACANNVE
+595 DEIINVGGNSVD

-627 ASAAAARRAPP
+627 ASAAAVRRAPP
-638 DKRPLPATPHAGGKS
+638 DKRPLPATPVHTGGKS
-653 GLSASSSRS
+653 GLSACSSRS
-662 TSPLGQGAVSFIPR
+662 TSPLGQTPVSFIPR
-676 APTSSSGSRPNS
+676 APSSSGSRPNS

-698 STLSQQHPQ
+698 STVTTPQQHH
-707 TPSSQN
+707 SSTQGSHN
-713 GTPTKHS
+713 GTPTKQS

-728 NKDKLSNEKQNSKS
+728 NKDKISSEKQNNKS

-774 TPNAHIKSSNLVGPK
+774 ITNAHIKSSNIVGPK
-789 TIRQQSDTLS
+789 TIRQQNDTLS
-799 KDKSGKNVKP
+799 KDKSGKNAKT

-814 KSPKESSTS
+814 KAPKESSTN
-823 LSKGSSRTSS
+823 LSKSSSKTNNS
-833 EKSRNSPKLPAR
+833 ERPRNSPKLPAR

-853 PKSISNTK
+853 PKSVSNTK
-861 LNQIDDHSRNSNSKL
+861 LNQIDDHPRSSKTKP
-876 ESKMVKLSGSQMKLS
+876 ESKMVKLSGSQVKLN
-891 EKRSDS
+891 EQRPEHGHDPR
-897 TTDIKNHDV
+897 NHD
-906 SPPSKGHSSQQQAA
+906 HMSSQSKNQPSQP
-920 AAQNFG
+920 QTPTNGQGFG
-926 TPNHTGIPKPT
+926 IPNHTGIPKPT
-937 AAVKGTFKIAKDD
+937 AAVKGTFKISKDD

-972 STNNISALP
+972 STNNVSALP
-981 FTREQSNLSK
+981 FSREQSNLSK
-991 DISQKQTLAVSPM
+991 DLSQKQTLAVSPM
-1004 PVVNSGGHNHTSQM
+1004 PVVNSGNHNHTSQM

-1046 SSESGSEIS
+1046 SSESGSEMS
-1055 KAATHSV
+1055 KTGNSSV
-1062 TPNKRLDMNTT
+1062 SSNKRMDMNTT
-1073 YINDV
+1073 YINEV
-1078 INEAEMS
+1078 IHEAEIS
-1085 EKEAAQ
+1085 EKEVTQ
-1091 RRTLEKSPKPSFD
+1091 RRMVDNSISKQSFD
-1104 HNRTLTELNRS
+1104 PNKTLTEMSRKHEN

-1157 MRTSGLTQK
+1157 MRTSGLAQK

-1175 NTVKANFGRENMGLR
+1175 NTVKANFGRENVGLR
-1190 DRINYGPGFSNP
+1190 ERINYGPGFSNP
-1202 DYCDLEIASG
+1202 DYCDLETASG

-1217 DCLRRINLGEM
+1217 DCLRRINIAEI
-1228 ECGRNNDMMDGYMS
+1228 ECNRNNDIMDGYMS
-1242 EGGASLYGRRMNY
+1242 EGGASLYGRRINY
-1255 QQPSQLQQLD
+1255 QQPSQLQQVD
-1265 ERRGGRRGME
+1265 ERRSGGRNRGME

-1290 KADCGQQTERQPP
+1290 KADCGQQTERQPQ
-1303 APRQDTTWKK
+1303 RQDSGWKK

-1318 GVGAPPLNQPAP
+1318 GVGAPVVNQPTP

-1341 ERRAGHHSPQHHKRE
+1341 ERRTGHHSPQHHKRE

-1368 HPQYAASNSSGQHP
+1368 HPQYPAAVPPSSSQHS
-1382 SRGGGS
+1382 SRSAGS
-1388 QLQSPGGSS
+1388 QLQSPSGGSS

-1410 CSSGKAK
+1410 CSSSKAK
-1417 VPQNFGYVKRQN
+1417 VPQSFGYVKRQN
-1429 GVQQPAQQSNGP
+1429 GVPQPPQPPPPNVP
-1441 PQHGGRTAQV
+1441 PQHGHSGRTAQV

-1471 LQIHSGTENGIGPKS
+1471 LQIHKNGIGPKS

-1525 HRIAPRGGIKISDGS
+1525 HRITPRGGMKISDGS

-1575 EGESMESLTSL
+1575 EGESMESLSSL
-1586 HSAQAHNHTSPNSH
+1586 HSAQHNHTSSPNSH

-1612 HRDAQGSRLNRSNSI
+1612 HRDAHGSRLNRSNSI

-1663 PVQYGPAGQGLNY
+1663 PVQYGPPGQGLNY

-1696 GNVMHTPRHSHHY
+1696 ANVMHTPRHSHHY

-1801 ELRQTIELLRKQSIQ
+1801 DLRQTIELLRKQSIQ

-1839 EAPNAQTQSSPQRG
+1839 DSGNTQKQHTSPQRN

-1881 APHDKKHKKK
+1881 MPHDKKHKKK

-1917 GQLSSQDSSSGSHH
+1917 GQLSSQESSSGSHH

-1943 ENSLEHS
+1943 ENSLEHE
-1950 HETLD
+1950 HEPLPD
-1955 VKDKCP
+1955 LKEKCP
-1961 GANTEEQ
+1961 SAADEHAKVQWTVIVADLTRQGKFHIELSVTCC
-1968 TKDKPDDSGLVDELK
+1968 GLVLYDRFSKL
-1983 RQLREKDLVL
+1983 L
-1993 TDIRLEALS
+1993 
-2002 SAHQLESLKDT
+2002 
-2013 VIKMRNEML
+2013 NEML

-2062 ADQATMHQ
+2062 ADQTSMHQ
-2070 ATIDMHSQPLDLDFN
+2070 AALEIHSQPLDLDFN
-2085 CMTSTPTMDF
+2085 CITSNSTMDYS
-2095 AKKGSP
+2095 KKSSP
-2101 KSSMEPI
+2101 KSTTMEPI
-2108 YGNKAACELNENSET
+2108 YGNKAVCELNENNEA
-2123 LLGALNGSSDLFANG
+2123 LLGALNGTSDLFNG
-2138 LNATERL
+2138 LSATERL
-2145 SGDYDINTVLPPPK
+2145 SGDFDINSVLPPPK

-2222 ASAYNNHFEK
+2222 ASAYNHFDK
-2232 QSSFDSPRMSQNRS
+2232 QPSFDSPRMSQNHS
-2246 PETETQD
+2246 PETETQE
-2253 YSQINKSN
+2253 YPQINKSN

-2270 THSNSYKNVYNSD
+2270 THSNSYKNMYSSD
-2283 STINCNEFTIAYTYI
+2283 STVNCSEFTIAYTYI

-2315 KDYLSRIDLGTNL
+2315 KDYLSRIDPGTNL

-2342 ATRGPEIGFPELLP
+2342 ATRGPEVGFPELLP

-2371 EGVGSLAFDSLIPKN
+2371 QGVGSLAFDSLIPKN

-2394 LSEHRRIIL
+2394 LSEHRRVIL

-2413 LAAKLAEFYVQK
+2413 LAAKLAEFYVAK

-2460 GAAAAEEAA
+2460 GAAGEEAA
-2469 LPSVVILDNLQ
+2469 LPSVVVLDNLQ

-2547 FTLEL
+2547 FSLEL

-2593 FLACPMDLEASQAW
+2593 FLACPMDMESSQAW

-2626 GIALYGRRRH
+2626 GVALYGRRRH

-2660 RAITVEEIGIEE
+2660 RPITVEEVSIEE
-2672 ANQDPNT
+2672 ANKDQTT

-2712 DSNLTHDSSMGNEL
+2712 DSNLTHDSSMGNELGLGVWNWRQSGDIQCA

>member
-1 MTSPRR
+1 MI
-7 SKKSGAQCAVQLLDW
+7 
-22 DSPSA
+22 
-27 ETGTVKRR
+27 
-35 RSSCPENS
+35 
-43 GKHNVPT
+43 PT
-50 HDAIFEVQT
+50 CIRA
-59 PSDSGSGTSR
+59 PR
-69 SIDDNDKSDSL
+69 SIQGSTDDV
-80 TEVEERISCIINEN
+80 TRQT
-94 RSSQSNSES
+94 RSI
-103 SDVDIIIDT
+103 V
-112 ILSNPSESL
+112 
-121 FEVAQNEPLLCDRGK
+121 
-136 TFIKQETI
+136 
-144 SISEKQTVAPSEAT
+144 
-158 HDKKIKGRLKTPAP
+158 
-172 IKKLNKTFEIS
+172 
-183 KNSSKLTKE
+183 
-192 PAKTQD
+192 
-198 RSSVLP
+198 
-204 VYKSTVQGGSI
+204 
-215 DFNSSSKKR
+215 
-224 ATTKLR
+224 
-230 LPFSPVKTMDKPK
+230 
-243 INFFQNKTN
+243 
-252 LQESKPSPLLS
+252 
-263 SPVRRTISNE
+263 
-273 YVRLKFTND
+273 
-282 TVVRRTIDGK
+282 
-292 SVPKITP
+292 
-299 KIQSIIPESP
+299 
-309 VDSEDPFLN
+309 
-318 LSPNKKYTVTVNNR
+318 
-332 VRCDKDNYVIFDPA
+332 
-346 TGFTPEALRSS
+346 
-357 RIPLKSPTGEKSR
+357 
-370 IPLKSPIGEKSGVV
+370 
-384 RKSANVS
+384 
-391 DTDSGI
+391 
-397 LSPNSPVETS
+397 
-407 ERGSAYYVN
+407 
-416 AAAFSENVKK
+416 
-426 CGSDIDITILD
+426 
-437 PGLAKKA
+437 
-444 AEQIQIYTDWANHYL
+444 QIYTDWANHYL
-459 ERARSRRRAG
+459 ERARSRRRVG
-469 ASGGGLARD
+469 TSGGGLARD

-517 LDFLHAQKV
+517 LDFLHTQKV

-551 LSRHKQAA
+551 LSRHKQAS
-559 KQRTAPS
+559 KQRTPS
-566 SGNAANVGKNSSEDV
+566 TGNATNVGRSSSEDV
-581 SLSAV
+581 SLSSV

-595 DEILTACANNVE
+595 DEILTACGNNID

-627 ASAAAARRAPP
+627 ASAAAVRRAPP
-638 DKRPLPATPHAGGKS
+638 DKRPLPATPVHGKS

-676 APTSSSGSRPNS
+676 APASSSGSRPNS

-698 STLSQQHPQ
+698 SALSQPQHSPNI
-707 TPSSQN
+707 THQN
-713 GTPTKHS
+713 GAPNKQS

-728 NKDKLSNEKQNSKS
+728 NKDKVSSEKQSSKS

-764 SSLSLNESSN
+764 SSLSLNESANATN
-774 TPNAHIKSSNLVGPK
+774 THIKSSSLIGPK
-789 TIRQQSDTLS
+789 SVRPHNDTLT
-799 KDKSGKNVKP
+799 KDRSGKNVKS
-809 KLVSS
+809 KLVNS
-814 KSPKESSTS
+814 KIVKESSTT
-823 LSKGSSRTSS
+823 LNKTNVKSSN
-833 EKSRNSPKLPAR
+833 EKSRSSPKLPAR
-845 DKESKLAA
+845 DKESRLAA
-853 PKSISNTK
+853 PKSVSNTK
-861 LNQIDDHSRNSNSKL
+861 LNQIEDHSKSPKSRL

-891 EKRSDS
+891 ERTENSDVK
-897 TTDIKNHDV
+897 TYENTKNH
-906 SPPSKGHSSQQQAA
+906 SHQIQPPSPTSASQVPL
-920 AAQNFG
+920 QNQ
-926 TPNHTGIPKPT
+926 TGIPKPT
-937 AAVKGTFKIAKDD
+937 AAVKGTTKISKDEK
-950 RHIIH
+950 HGIH

-972 STNNISALP
+972 STNNVSALP
-981 FTREQSNLSK
+981 FSREQSNLSK
-991 DISQKQTLAVSPM
+991 EVNQKQTLAVSPM
-1004 PVVNSGGHNHTSQM
+1004 PVINSGIQNPPSQM

-1023 SNSTHSTTGQHSNSS
+1023 SNSTHSTTGQQSNSS
-1038 DSSVIYRP
+1038 DGSVIYRP

-1055 KAATHSV
+1055 KGSNLV
-1062 TPNKRLDMNTT
+1062 CNKRIDMNTT

-1078 INEAEMS
+1078 INEAEIS

-1091 RRTLEKSPKPSFD
+1091 KRTTDKPSPKPIFD
-1104 HNRTLTELNRS
+1104 ANKTLTEYDKN

-1130 GDDENPLMNVMPMR
+1130 GEDENPLMNVLPMR

-1157 MRTSGLTQK
+1157 MRTTGLAQK

-1175 NTVKANFGRENMGLR
+1175 NTVKANFGRDNMALR
-1190 DRINYGPGFSNP
+1190 ERINYGPGFSNP
-1202 DYCDLEIASG
+1202 DYCDLDIASG

-1217 DCLRRINLGEM
+1217 DCLRRINVNEM
-1228 ECGRNNDMMDGYMS
+1228 DCERNNDIMDGYMS

-1255 QQPSQLQQLD
+1255 QQSSQFQQLD
-1265 ERRGGRRGME
+1265 ERRGRRGME
-1275 GGSGVVYRVVGRTRS
+1275 GGSGVVYRVVGRNRS

-1318 GVGAPPLNQPAP
+1318 GVGTPPSNQPTP

-1368 HPQYAASNSSGQHP
+1368 HPQYPASSQSSQHS
-1382 SRGGGS
+1382 SRSGGS
-1388 QLQSPGGSS
+1388 QLQSPSGSS
-1397 RPSSVSSGGNGSS
+1397 RPSSGNGS
-1410 CSSGKAK
+1410 CSNKAK

-1429 GVQQPAQQSNGP
+1429 GQPPPPPPNGP
-1441 PQHGGRTAQV
+1441 PQHAHGGRTAQV

-1471 LQIHSGTENGIGPKS
+1471 LQIHKNGIGPKS
-1486 YSLGGTAAAQLSASV
+1486 FSLQGTAAAQLSASV

-1525 HRIAPRGGIKISDGS
+1525 HRPSPRGGMKISDGS

-1566 TYSASGRLS
+1566 TYTSGRLS

-1586 HSAQAHNHTSPNSH
+1586 HSAQHTQSPNS
-1600 HRSSLTHNKLIM
+1600 RSSLTHNKLIM
-1612 HRDAQGSRLNRSNSI
+1612 HRDAQSTRLNRSNSI
-1627 SYLRDRTFPRST
+1627 RST

-1663 PVQYGPAGQGLNY
+1663 PVQYGPSGQGISY

-1686 RSALSPTHQP
+1686 RSALSPTHAP
-1696 GNVMHTPRHSHHY
+1696 AIHTPRHSHHY

-1734 GSEERQAHEVRKLR
+1734 GSDERHNHEVRKLR

-1786 QQLTA
+1786 HQLTA

-1839 EAPNAQTQSSPQRG
+1839 EPPQNQTQQSSPQRL
-1853 AQTGNGAITR
+1853 AQGNGAITR

-1881 APHDKKHKKK
+1881 VPHDKKHKKK

-1950 HETLD
+1950 HEVLD
-1955 VKDKCP
+1955 NSKDKTTCP
-1961 GANTEEQ
+1961 PAVEEQ
-1968 TKDKPDDSGLVDELK
+1968 TKEKADQAGLVDELK

-2070 ATIDMHSQPLDLDFN
+2070 AAMDIHSQPLDLDFN
-2085 CMTSTPTMDF
+2085 CMTSTPSRDLS
-2095 AKKGSP
+2095 KKGSP
-2101 KSSMEPI
+2101 KSSMMEPI
-2108 YGNKAACELNENSET
+2108 YGNKAVCELNENSEA
-2123 LLGALNGSSDLFANG
+2123 LLGALNGASDMFSNG
-2138 LNATERL
+2138 LSGGERI

-2222 ASAYNNHFEK
+2222 ANAFNNHFDK
-2232 QSSFDSPRMSQNRS
+2232 QPSFDSPRMSQNHS
-2246 PETETQD
+2246 PEIETLD
-2253 YSQINKSN
+2253 YQQTINKSN

-2283 STINCNEFTIAYTYI
+2283 STINCNEFTIAFTYI

-2315 KDYLSRIDLGTNL
+2315 KDYLSRIDPGTNL

-2342 ATRGPEIGFPELLP
+2342 ATRGPEICFPELLP

-2371 EGVGSLAFDSLIPKN
+2371 QGVGSLAFDSLIPKN

-2394 LSEHRRIIL
+2394 LSEHRRVIL

-2413 LAAKLAEFYVQK
+2413 LAAKLAEFYVQR
-2425 TQRRGNPAEAVA
+2425 TQRRGNPVEAVA

-2451 YLANIAEQC
+2451 YLGNIAEQC
-2460 GAAAAEEAA
+2460 SGAAAGEEA
-2469 LPSVVILDNLQ
+2469 LPAVVVLDNLQ

-2547 FTLEL
+2547 FSLEL

-2626 GIALYGRRRH
+2626 GVALYGRRRH

-2644 IKSSYPWR
+2644 VKTTYPWR

-2660 RAITVEEIGIEE
+2660 RPISVEEAGIEE
-2672 ANQDPNT
+2672 SNQDVT
-2679 NNNQD
+2679 TTNNQD

>member
-7 SKKSGAQCAVQLLDW
+7 SKKSGPCVIQHLDW

-27 ETGTVKRR
+27 ATGTVKRR

-43 GKHNVPT
+43 SKKHLLK
-50 HDAIFEVQT
+50 DEGIFEVQT

-69 SIDDNDKSDSL
+69 SLDETDKSDSL
-80 TEVEERISCIINEN
+80 LEVEERISCIINEN

-103 SDVDIIIDT
+103 SDVDIIIDSLLENPVEEELFAQSD
-112 ILSNPSESL
+112 LSK
-121 FEVAQNEPLLCDRGK
+121 CDRSK
-136 TFIKQETI
+136 TFIKPQDGLLDRHFLQSVETI
-144 SISEKQTVAPSEAT
+144 QKTKEKRV
-158 HDKKIKGRLKTPAP
+158 KTPLP
-172 IKKLNKTFEIS
+172 IKKLNKSLDIV
-183 KNSSKLTKE
+183 KNTK
-192 PAKTQD
+192 ATNVNRLNDK
-198 RSSVLP
+198 SSVLP
-204 VYKSTVQGGSI
+204 VYKSTVRDSDVELSGNQKKKT
-215 DFNSSSKKR
+215 SKLK
-224 ATTKLR
+224 
-230 LPFSPVKTMDKPK
+230 LPFSPVKAMDKPK
-243 INFFQNKTN
+243 FFHNKTTS
-252 LQESKPSPLLS
+252 QEPKPSPLLS

-273 YVRLKFTND
+273 YVRLKFGND

-292 SVPKITP
+292 SIQKITP

-309 VDSEDPFLN
+309 IDNEDPFLN
-318 LSPNKKYTVTVNNR
+318 LSPNKKYTVTINNK
-332 VRCDKDNYVIFDPA
+332 VRCDKDNYVIFDPN
-346 TGFTPEALRSS
+346 TGFKPEETPKQPRAPS
-357 RIPLKSPTGEKSR
+357 KTGEKSR
-370 IPLKSPIGEKSGVV
+370 IPLKSPSGEKAIVT
-384 RKSANVS
+384 RKSVNVS

-397 LSPNSPVETS
+397 LSPNSPGETS
-407 ERGSAYYVN
+407 EKVPTYYVN
-416 AAAFSENVKK
+416 AAVFSETAKK
-426 CGSDIDITILD
+426 STSDLDIKILD
-437 PGLAKKA
+437 PVVAKKA
-444 AEQIQIYTDWANHYL
+444 TEQIRIYTDWANHYL

-469 ASGGGLARD
+469 TSGGGLARD

-496 VPRAHRKPRNP
+496 VPRVHRKPRNP

-551 LSRHKQAA
+551 LSRHKQAS
-559 KQRTAPS
+559 KQRTVPPC
-566 SGNAANVGKNSSEDV
+566 GNATNSGKSLCEDV
-581 SLSAV
+581 PVLSSV

-595 DEILTACANNVE
+595 DEILTACGNNVE

-627 ASAAAARRAPP
+627 ASAAAVRRAPP
-638 DKRPLPATPHAGGKS
+638 DKRPLPATPVHGKS

-676 APTSSSGSRPNS
+676 APASSSGSRPNS

-698 STLSQQHPQ
+698 STLSQPQQHAQ
-707 TPSSQN
+707 TGNSQN
-713 GTPTKHS
+713 GTPTKQS

-728 NKDKLSNEKQNSKS
+728 KQDKISSEKQNNKS

-764 SSLSLNESSN
+764 SSLSLNESANATN
-774 TPNAHIKSSNLVGPK
+774 THIKSSNLVGPK
-789 TIRQQSDTLS
+789 SIRQQNENL
-799 KDKSGKNVKP
+799 KDRSGKNVKS
-809 KLVSS
+809 KLVNTKTVKEASTNLNKSNIRSTSNDKS
-814 KSPKESSTS
+814 KS
-823 LSKGSSRTSS
+823 
-833 EKSRNSPKLPAR
+833 SPKLPAR

-853 PKSISNTK
+853 PKSVSNTR
-861 LNQIDDHSRNSNSKL
+861 LNQIDDHPRNSKTKV
-876 ESKMVKLSGSQMKLS
+876 ESKMAKLSGSQLKLS
-891 EKRSDS
+891 DQRIEHNLDS
-897 TTDIKNHDV
+897 KTYENTKHLPNPTQ
-906 SPPSKGHSSQQQAA
+906 SPSPTNGQPL
-920 AAQNFG
+920 QNQ
-926 TPNHTGIPKPT
+926 TGIPKPT
-937 AAVKGTFKIAKDD
+937 AAVKGTTKISKDE
-950 RHIIH
+950 RHGIS
-955 KSTNS
+955 KSSNS

-972 STNNISALP
+972 STNNVSAHP
-981 FTREQSNLSK
+981 FSREQSNLSK
-991 DISQKQTLAVSPM
+991 EVSQKQTLAVSPM
-1004 PVVNSGGHNHTSQM
+1004 PVLNSGSQNPTSQM

-1023 SNSTHSTTGQHSNSS
+1023 SNSTHSTTGQQSNSS
-1038 DSSVIYRP
+1038 DGSVIYRP

-1055 KAATHSV
+1055 KSSNLA
-1062 TPNKRLDMNTT
+1062 PNKRLDMNAT
-1073 YINDV
+1073 YINNV
-1078 INEAEMS
+1078 INEAEIS

-1091 RRTLEKSPKPSFD
+1091 KRVFEKSGPKPTFEL
-1104 HNRTLTELNRS
+1104 NRTLTEYDKN

-1130 GDDENPLMNVMPMR
+1130 GEDENPLMNVLPMR

-1157 MRTSGLTQK
+1157 MRTNGLAQK

-1175 NTVKANFGRENMGLR
+1175 NTVKANFGRENMNLR
-1190 DRINYGPGFSNP
+1190 ERMNYGPGFSNP

-1217 DCLRRINLGEM
+1217 DCLRRINVSDM
-1228 ECGRNNDMMDGYMS
+1228 DSARNNDIMDGYMS
-1242 EGGASLYGRRMNY
+1242 EGGASIYGRRMNY
-1255 QQPSQLQQLD
+1255 QQPSHFQQLE
-1265 ERRGGRRGME
+1265 ERRGGVRRGME

-1341 ERRAGHHSPQHHKRE
+1341 ERRTGHHSPQHHKRE

-1368 HPQYAASNSSGQHP
+1368 HPQYPASNSSNQHA
-1382 SRGGGS
+1382 SRGGSS
-1388 QLQSPGGSS
+1388 QLQSPSGPSS

-1410 CSSGKAK
+1410 CSSSKAK

-1429 GVQQPAQQSNGP
+1429 GSQPPPPPANGP
-1441 PQHGGRTAQV
+1441 PQHGHVGRTAQV

-1471 LQIHSGTENGIGPKS
+1471 LQIHKNGIGPKS

-1525 HRIAPRGGIKISDGS
+1525 HRATPRGGMKISDGS

-1551 SDYGIPYAPWLRHSN
+1551 SDYGIPYAPWLRH
-1566 TYSASGRLS
+1566 
-1575 EGESMESLTSL
+1575 
-1586 HSAQAHNHTSPNSH
+1586 
-1600 HRSSLTHNKLIM
+1600 
-1612 HRDAQGSRLNRSNSI
+1612 

-1663 PVQYGPAGQGLNY
+1663 PVQYGPGGQGLNY

-1709 PKKNDDVHGS
+1709 PKKNDEVHGS

-1734 GSEERQAHEVRKLR
+1734 GSDERQAHEVRKLR

-1834 NVTGQ
+1834 NVTGPD
-1839 EAPNAQTQSSPQRG
+1839 PNTTHTQQSSPQRL
-1853 AQTGNGAITR
+1853 AQGNGAITR

-1955 VKDKCP
+1955 NAKDKTTCP
-1961 GANTEEQ
+1961 PANTEEQ
-1968 TKDKPDDSGLVDELK
+1968 TKEKPDQSGLVDELK

-2070 ATIDMHSQPLDLDFN
+2070 AAIDIHSQPLDLDFN
-2085 CMTSTPTMDF
+2085 CMSSTPSRDLS
-2095 AKKGSP
+2095 KKGSP
-2101 KSSMEPI
+2101 KSSMVEPI
-2108 YGNKAACELNENSET
+2108 YGNKAVCELNENNEA
-2123 LLGALNGSSDLFANG
+2123 LLGALNGASDIFTNG
-2138 LNATERL
+2138 LSAGDRM

-2213 ECRFYAKQS
+2213 ECRFYAKQT
-2222 ASAYNNHFEK
+2222 ASAFNNHFDK
-2232 QSSFDSPRMSQNRS
+2232 QPSFDSPRMSQNHS
-2246 PETETQD
+2246 PEIETQD
-2253 YSQINKSN
+2253 YPQSINKSN

-2315 KDYLSRIDLGTNL
+2315 KDYLSRIDPGTNL

-2342 ATRGPEIGFPELLP
+2342 ATRGPEICFPELLP

-2371 EGVGSLAFDSLIPKN
+2371 QGVGSLAFDSLIPKN

-2394 LSEHRRIIL
+2394 LSEHRRVIL

-2413 LAAKLAEFYVQK
+2413 LAAKLAEFYVQR
-2425 TQRRGNPAEAVA
+2425 TQRRGNPVEAVA

-2460 GAAAAEEAA
+2460 GGAAGEEL
-2469 LPSVVILDNLQ
+2469 LPAVVVLDNLQ

-2547 FTLEL
+2547 FSLEL

-2593 FLACPMDLEASQAW
+2593 FLACPMDLDASQAW

-2626 GIALYGRRRH
+2626 GVALYGRRRH

-2644 IKSSYPWR
+2644 VKSSYPWR

-2660 RAITVEEIGIEE
+2660 RPISVEDAGIDD
-2672 ANQDPNT
+2672 ANQDANT

>member
-7 SKKSGAQCAVQLLDW
+7 TKKSGAQCVIQSLDW

-27 ETGTVKRR
+27 ATGTVKRR

-43 GKHNVPT
+43 SKHT
-50 HDAIFEVQT
+50 IQTSEAIFEVQT

-69 SIDDNDKSDSL
+69 SIDGTDQSDPL
-80 TEVEERISCIINEN
+80 IEIEQRISSIINEN
-94 RSSQSNSES
+94 RSSKSNSES
-103 SDVDIIIDT
+103 SDVDIIIDN
-112 ILSNPSESL
+112 ILDNNIEGDL
-121 FEVAQNEPLLCDRGK
+121 FEICQNEEFLYDHSK
-136 TFIKQETI
+136 TFIKSQEPPTI
-144 SISEKQTVAPSEAT
+144 NKKVDTSGTNETV
-158 HDKKIKGRLKTPAP
+158 HDKRTKERKLKTPAP
-172 IKKLNKTFEIS
+172 IKKLNKSLDSIKIS
-183 KNSSKLTKE
+183 PKITKGSLKNEDK
-192 PAKTQD
+192 A
-198 RSSVLP
+198 SVLP
-204 VYKSTVQGGSI
+204 IYKSTIQGPSI
-215 DFNSSSKKR
+215 DLSTSSQKKK
-224 ATTKLR
+224 ATSKLR
-230 LPFSPVKTMDKPK
+230 LPFSPVKAMDKPK
-243 INFFQNKTN
+243 INFFQTKNSMEEN
-252 LQESKPSPLLS
+252 KPSPLLS

-273 YVRLKFTND
+273 YVRLKFAND

-309 VDSEDPFLN
+309 VDTEDPFLN
-318 LSPNKKYTVTVNNR
+318 LSPNKKYTVTVNNK
-332 VRCDKDNYVIFDPA
+332 VRCDKDNYVIFDPS
-346 TGFTPEALRSS
+346 TGFNPETIPKQS
-357 RIPLKSPTGEKSR
+357 RIPLKSPSGDKSR
-370 IPLKSPIGEKSGVV
+370 ILKSPAGESSAIT
-384 RKSANVS
+384 RKSASIS

-397 LSPNSPVETS
+397 LSPNSPIETS
-407 ERGSAYYVN
+407 DKKGGYYVN
-416 AAAFSENVKK
+416 AAVFSETVKK
-426 CGSDIDITILD
+426 CAADLDIKILH

-444 AEQIQIYTDWANHYL
+444 AEQIKIYTDWANHYL

-551 LSRHKQAA
+551 LSRHKQAS
-559 KQRTAPS
+559 KQRTVPP
-566 SGNAANVGKNSSEDV
+566 SGNVPNLAKNASDDISIN
-581 SLSAV
+581 SV

-595 DEILTACANNVE
+595 DEILTACGNNVE

-627 ASAAAARRAPP
+627 ASAAAVRRAPP
-638 DKRPLPATPHAGGKS
+638 DKRPLPATPLHTGSKS

-662 TSPLGQGAVSFIPR
+662 TSPLGQGVVTFIPR

-698 STLSQQHPQ
+698 SSLQAQQHSQ
-707 TPSSQN
+707 TSNNHN

-728 NKDKLSNEKQNSKS
+728 NKDKLSSEKQHSKS

-764 SSLSLNESSN
+764 SSLSLNESN
-774 TPNAHIKSSNLVGPK
+774 TPNTHIKSSNLVGPK
-789 TIRQQSDTLS
+789 SIRQQNEALS
-799 KDKSGKNVKP
+799 KDKSGKNVKS
-809 KLVSS
+809 KLTNS
-814 KSPKESSTS
+814 KAPKESSTN
-823 LSKGSSRTSS
+823 LSKASTKTSS
-833 EKSRNSPKLPAR
+833 TERSKHSPKLPSR
-845 DKESKLAA
+845 DKESKLAT

-861 LNQIDDHSRNSNSKL
+861 LNQIDDHSRSTKSKL
-876 ESKMVKLSGSQMKLS
+876 ESKMVKLSGSQIKLT
-891 EKRSDS
+891 EQKSDAPDHKTQES
-897 TTDIKNHDV
+897 TLTQPKHSISQPLT
-906 SPPSKGHSSQQQAA
+906 SPG
-920 AAQNFG
+920 AQNFG
-926 TPNHTGIPKPT
+926 IPNHTGIPKPT
-937 AAVKGTFKIAKDD
+937 AAVKGTFKISKDD
-950 RHIIH
+950 RHIIS

-972 STNNISALP
+972 STNNVSALP
-981 FTREQSNLSK
+981 FNREQSNLSK
-991 DISQKQTLAVSPM
+991 DVSQKQTLAVSPM
-1004 PVVNSGGHNHTSQM
+1004 PNPGNPTSQM

-1055 KAATHSV
+1055 RTTNNV
-1062 TPNKRLDMNTT
+1062 PNKRIDMNTT
-1073 YINDV
+1073 YLNDV
-1078 INEAEMS
+1078 ITEAEIS

-1091 RRTLEKSPKPSFD
+1091 KRLNTALKPSFD
-1104 HNRTLTELNRS
+1104 VNKTLTEINKKLET

-1130 GDDENPLMNVMPMR
+1130 GEDENPLMNVLPMR

-1190 DRINYGPGFSNP
+1190 ERMNYGPGFSNP

-1217 DCLRRINLGEM
+1217 DCLRRINVNELES
-1228 ECGRNNDMMDGYMS
+1228 GRNNDIMDGYMS

-1255 QQPSQLQQLD
+1255 QQPSQFQQLD
-1265 ERRGGRRGME
+1265 ERRAGGRNRSME

-1290 KADCGQQTERQPP
+1290 KADCAQQTERQPP
-1303 APRQDTTWKK
+1303 GPRQDTTWKK

-1318 GVGAPPLNQPAP
+1318 GVGTPPLSQPAQ

-1341 ERRAGHHSPQHHKRE
+1341 ERRTGHHSPQHHKRE

-1368 HPQYAASNSSGQHP
+1368 HPQYPTVANSPSQHSSRSGAA
-1382 SRGGGS
+1382 
-1388 QLQSPGGSS
+1388 QLQSPSGASS

-1410 CSSGKAK
+1410 CSASKAK

-1429 GVQQPAQQSNGP
+1429 GVQQPAPQANGP
-1441 PQHGGRTAQV
+1441 PQHGHGGRTAQV

-1471 LQIHSGTENGIGPKS
+1471 LQIHKNGIGPKS

-1525 HRIAPRGGIKISDGS
+1525 HRITPRGGMKISDGS

-1551 SDYGIPYAPWLRHSN
+1551 SDYGIPYAPWLRH
-1566 TYSASGRLS
+1566 
-1575 EGESMESLTSL
+1575 
-1586 HSAQAHNHTSPNSH
+1586 
-1600 HRSSLTHNKLIM
+1600 
-1612 HRDAQGSRLNRSNSI
+1612 

-1663 PVQYGPAGQGLNY
+1663 PVQYGPGQGLNY

-1791 TAERKDSELT
+1791 TAERKDSEVT

-1839 EAPNAQTQSSPQRG
+1839 QDPNTQTQQSSPQRVS
-1853 AQTGNGAITR
+1853 QTGNGAITR

-1881 APHDKKHKKK
+1881 MPHDKKHKKK

-1950 HETLD
+1950 HEALAENKEKPT
-1955 VKDKCP
+1955 CP
-1961 GANTEEQ
+1961 AGKTEEQ
-1968 TKDKPDDSGLVDELK
+1968 TKEKPDESGLVDELK

-2070 ATIDMHSQPLDLDFN
+2070 AAIDIHSQPLDLDFN
-2085 CMTSTPTMDF
+2085 CITSTPTMDF
-2095 AKKGSP
+2095 SKKASP
-2101 KSSMEPI
+2101 NSTMVEPI
-2108 YGNKAACELNENSET
+2108 YGNKAACDLNEKGE
-2123 LLGALNGSSDLFANG
+2123 LLALNGTSDMFTNG
-2138 LNATERL
+2138 LNTTERL

-2169 SDIGVADSQGDTTDG
+2169 SDIGVADSQGDTADG

-2232 QSSFDSPRMSQNRS
+2232 QPSFDSPRMSQNHS
-2246 PETETQD
+2246 PEVEGQD
-2253 YSQINKSN
+2253 FPQINKSN

-2283 STINCNEFTIAYTYI
+2283 STINCNEFTIAFTYI

-2315 KDYLSRIDLGTNL
+2315 KDYLSRIDPGTNL

-2356 CGYIIGTVNT
+2356 CGYIVGTVNT

-2371 EGVGSLAFDSLIPKN
+2371 QGVGSLAFDSLIPKN

-2394 LSEHRRIIL
+2394 LSEHRRVIL

-2460 GAAAAEEAA
+2460 SAAITAGEEAA
-2469 LPSVVILDNLQ
+2469 LPSVVVLDNLQ

-2547 FTLEL
+2547 FSLEL

-2558 PALAAVLEWLPGVWS
+2558 AALAAVLEWLPGVWS

-2626 GIALYGRRRH
+2626 GVALYGRRRH
-2636 AAVDPLQH
+2636 AAADPLH
-2644 IKSSYPWR
+2644 HVKSTYPWR

-2660 RAITVEEIGIEE
+2660 RAITVEDIDIEDS
-2672 ANQDPNT
+2672 NQDSNT

>member
-1 MTSPRR
+1 MI
-7 SKKSGAQCAVQLLDW
+7 
-22 DSPSA
+22 
-27 ETGTVKRR
+27 
-35 RSSCPENS
+35 
-43 GKHNVPT
+43 PT
-50 HDAIFEVQT
+50 CIRA
-59 PSDSGSGTSR
+59 PR
-69 SIDDNDKSDSL
+69 SIQGSTDDV
-80 TEVEERISCIINEN
+80 TRQT
-94 RSSQSNSES
+94 RSI
-103 SDVDIIIDT
+103 V
-112 ILSNPSESL
+112 
-121 FEVAQNEPLLCDRGK
+121 
-136 TFIKQETI
+136 
-144 SISEKQTVAPSEAT
+144 
-158 HDKKIKGRLKTPAP
+158 
-172 IKKLNKTFEIS
+172 
-183 KNSSKLTKE
+183 
-192 PAKTQD
+192 
-198 RSSVLP
+198 
-204 VYKSTVQGGSI
+204 
-215 DFNSSSKKR
+215 
-224 ATTKLR
+224 
-230 LPFSPVKTMDKPK
+230 
-243 INFFQNKTN
+243 
-252 LQESKPSPLLS
+252 
-263 SPVRRTISNE
+263 
-273 YVRLKFTND
+273 
-282 TVVRRTIDGK
+282 
-292 SVPKITP
+292 
-299 KIQSIIPESP
+299 
-309 VDSEDPFLN
+309 
-318 LSPNKKYTVTVNNR
+318 
-332 VRCDKDNYVIFDPA
+332 
-346 TGFTPEALRSS
+346 
-357 RIPLKSPTGEKSR
+357 
-370 IPLKSPIGEKSGVV
+370 
-384 RKSANVS
+384 
-391 DTDSGI
+391 
-397 LSPNSPVETS
+397 
-407 ERGSAYYVN
+407 
-416 AAAFSENVKK
+416 
-426 CGSDIDITILD
+426 
-437 PGLAKKA
+437 
-444 AEQIQIYTDWANHYL
+444 QIYTDWANHYL

-469 ASGGGLARD
+469 TSGGGLARD

-490 GVTGLK
+490 GVTGQK

-551 LSRHKQAA
+551 LSRHKQAT
-559 KQRTAPS
+559 KQRITPPT
-566 SGNAANVGKNSSEDV
+566 GNGPNIGKSSSEDV
-581 SLSAV
+581 ALSSV

-595 DEILTACANNVE
+595 DEILTACGNNVE
-607 MTTLTANRQV
+607 MTTLAANRQV

-638 DKRPLPATPHAGGKS
+638 DKRPLPATPVHGGKS

-662 TSPLGQGAVSFIPR
+662 TSPLGQGVVSFIPR
-676 APTSSSGSRPNS
+676 APASSSGSRPNS

-698 STLSQQHPQ
+698 STLSTPQQHSQ
-707 TPSSQN
+707 SSTNHN

-728 NKDKLSNEKQNSKS
+728 NKEKISCEKQNSKS

-764 SSLSLNESSN
+764 SSLSLNESAN
-774 TPNAHIKSSNLVGPK
+774 ATNAHIKSSNLIGPK
-789 TIRQQSDTLS
+789 TIRQQNDTLT
-799 KDKSGKNVKP
+799 KDKSGKNAKP
-809 KLVSS
+809 KLVNT
-814 KSPKESSTS
+814 KTAKESSSNITKSSIKTS
-823 LSKGSSRTSS
+823 NN

-853 PKSISNTK
+853 PKSVSNTK
-861 LNQIDDHSRNSNSKL
+861 LNMIDDHPRSGKTKT

-891 EKRSDS
+891 ETR
-897 TTDIKNHDV
+897 TDHSEKSHD
-906 SPPSKGHSSQQQAA
+906 HSSVHAKNLLNQSQSQSQLSPGSQNIPQQ
-920 AAQNFG
+920 
-926 TPNHTGIPKPT
+926 NHTGIPKPT
-937 AAVKGTFKIAKDD
+937 AAVKGTTKIAKDD

-972 STNNISALP
+972 STNNVSAHP
-981 FTREQSNLSK
+981 FTREQSNLSREVT
-991 DISQKQTLAVSPM
+991 QKQTLAVSPM
-1004 PVVNSGGHNHTSQM
+1004 PVLASGNQNPTSQM

-1023 SNSTHSTTGQHSNSS
+1023 SNSTHSTTGQQSNSS
-1038 DSSVIYRP
+1038 DGSVIYRP
-1046 SSESGSEIS
+1046 SSESGSEAS
-1055 KAATHSV
+1055 KSHNLSSS
-1062 TPNKRLDMNTT
+1062 KRLDMNTT

-1078 INEAEMS
+1078 INEAEIS

-1091 RRTLEKSPKPSFD
+1091 KRLPENTGHGYKPQFD
-1104 HNRTLTELNRS
+1104 HNKTLTELNKNS

-1130 GDDENPLMNVMPMR
+1130 GEDENPLMNVMPMR

-1175 NTVKANFGRENMGLR
+1175 NTVKANFGRENVGMR
-1190 DRINYGPGFSNP
+1190 DRINYTPGFSNP
-1202 DYCDLEIASG
+1202 DYCDHEIASG

-1217 DCLRRINLGEM
+1217 DCLRRINVNEM
-1228 ECGRNNDMMDGYMS
+1228 DCGRNNDMMDGYMS

-1255 QQPSQLQQLD
+1255 QQPSQFQQLD
-1265 ERRGGRRGME
+1265 DRRGGVRNRAME

-1303 APRQDTTWKK
+1303 VPRQDTTWKK

-1318 GVGAPPLNQPAP
+1318 GVGAPPLNQPVP

-1341 ERRAGHHSPQHHKRE
+1341 ERRTGHHSPQHHKRE

-1368 HPQYAASNSSGQHP
+1368 HPQYAAPNSSSQHS
-1382 SRGGGS
+1382 SRSGA
-1388 QLQSPGGSS
+1388 QLQSPSGPSS
-1397 RPSSVSSGGNGSS
+1397 RPSSVSSGGNGS
-1410 CSSGKAK
+1410 CSSSKAK
-1417 VPQNFGYVKRQN
+1417 VPQSFGYVKRQN
-1429 GVQQPAQQSNGP
+1429 GVQPPPPPANGP
-1441 PQHGGRTAQV
+1441 PQHG
-1451 SAVPRTKVKVSGG
+1451 
-1464 TQTCTQD
+1464 
-1471 LQIHSGTENGIGPKS
+1471 HENGIGPKS
-1486 YSLGGTAAAQLSASV
+1486 FSLGGTAAAQLSASV

-1525 HRIAPRGGIKISDGS
+1525 HRITPRGGMKISDGS

-1586 HSAQAHNHTSPNSH
+1586 HSAQAHNHTSSPNSH

-1627 SYLRDRTFPRST
+1627 RST

-1663 PVQYGPAGQGLNY
+1663 PVQYGPGGQGLNY

-1696 GNVMHTPRHSHHY
+1696 ANVMHTPRHSHHY

-1824 QSMGIRADGV
+1824 QSMGIRADV
-1834 NVTGQ
+1834 NMTVQ
-1839 EAPNAQTQSSPQRG
+1839 EPSNLQTQQGSPQRL

-1881 APHDKKHKKK
+1881 VPHDKKHKKK

-1950 HETLD
+1950 HEALAET
-1955 VKDKCP
+1955 
-1961 GANTEEQ
+1961 
-1968 TKDKPDDSGLVDELK
+1968 TKDKTTCPAAKTEETKDKDESVLVDELK

-2070 ATIDMHSQPLDLDFN
+2070 AAMDIHSQPLDLDFN
-2085 CMTSTPTMDF
+2085 CITSTPTMDF
-2095 AKKGSP
+2095 TKKGSP
-2101 KSSMEPI
+2101 KSNLVEPI
-2108 YGNKAACELNENSET
+2108 YGNKAACELNENSEA
-2123 LLGALNGSSDLFANG
+2123 LLAGLNGTSDMFTNG
-2138 LNATERL
+2138 LTAGERI

-2159 SRELAIGESY
+2159 TRELAIGESY

-2222 ASAYNNHFEK
+2222 ASGYNNHFDK
-2232 QSSFDSPRMSQNRS
+2232 QPSFDSPRMSQTHS
-2246 PETETQD
+2246 PEIETQD
-2253 YSQINKSN
+2253 YPQSINKSN

-2315 KDYLSRIDLGTNL
+2315 KDYLSRIDPGTNL

-2356 CGYIIGTVNT
+2356 CGYIVGTVNT

-2371 EGVGSLAFDSLIPKN
+2371 QGVGSLAFDSLIPKN

-2394 LSEHRRIIL
+2394 LTEHRRVIL

-2413 LAAKLAEFYVQK
+2413 LAAKLAEFYVQR

-2451 YLANIAEQC
+2451 YLANTAEQC
-2460 GAAAAEEAA
+2460 SAAAAGEEAA
-2469 LPSVVILDNLQ
+2469 LPSVLVLDNLQ

-2547 FTLEL
+2547 FSLEL

-2558 PALAAVLEWLPGVWS
+2558 AALAAVLEWLPGVWAA
-2573 TLNAF
+2573 LNAF

-2626 GIALYGRRRH
+2626 GVALYGRRRH
-2636 AAVDPLQH
+2636 AAQDPLQH
-2644 IKSSYPWR
+2644 VKSTYPWR

-2660 RAITVEEIGIEE
+2660 RAITVEDIGIED
-2672 ANQDPNT
+2672 ANQDANT
-2679 NNNQD
+2679 TQNQD

>member
-7 SKKSGAQCAVQLLDW
+7 SKKSGQCVLQHLDW

-27 ETGTVKRR
+27 ATGTVKR

-43 GKHNVPT
+43 SKKTTKEDEG
-50 HDAIFEVQT
+50 IFEVQT
-59 PSDSGSGTSR
+59 PSDSGSCTSR
-69 SIDDNDKSDSL
+69 SLDENDKSDSL
-80 TEVEERISCIINEN
+80 IEVEERISCIINEN
-94 RSSQSNSES
+94 RSSQSNSEA
-103 SDVDIIIDT
+103 SDVDIIIDS
-112 ILSNPSESL
+112 ILENPINENEVDAHNGL
-121 FEVAQNEPLLCDRGK
+121 FGCDRSK
-136 TFIKQETI
+136 TFITSLNPLLDRKNVYTEGVLKNAK
-144 SISEKQTVAPSEAT
+144 EK
-158 HDKKIKGRLKTPAP
+158 RLSTPVP
-172 IKKLNKTFEIS
+172 IKKLNKSFDF
-183 KNSSKLTKE
+183 
-192 PAKTQD
+192 AKTNKTSIVD
-198 RSSVLP
+198 KLHDKSSVLP
-204 VYKSTVQGGSI
+204 VYKSTVNECAIDLSGSSQKKK
-215 DFNSSSKKR
+215 NS
-224 ATTKLR
+224 KLK
-230 LPFSPVKTMDKPK
+230 LPFSHAKAMDKPK
-243 INFFQNKTN
+243 TFFQSKNSS
-252 LQESKPSPLLS
+252 QECKSSPLLS

-282 TVVRRTIDGK
+282 TVIRRTIDGK
-292 SVPKITP
+292 SVQKITP

-309 VDSEDPFLN
+309 IDNEDPFLN
-318 LSPNKKYTVTVNNR
+318 LSPNKKYTVTVNNK
-332 VRCDKDNYVIFDPA
+332 VRCDKDNYVIFDPK
-346 TGFTPEALRSS
+346 TGFKPDEVSKKS
-357 RIPLKSPTGEKSR
+357 RILSKSGEKSKL
-370 IPLKSPIGEKSGVV
+370 PQKSPVGEKSLLT
-384 RKSANVS
+384 RKSVSVS

-397 LSPNSPVETS
+397 LSPNSPGETS
-407 ERGSAYYVN
+407 GKVSTYYVN
-416 AAAFSENVKK
+416 AAVFSETAKK
-426 CGSDIDITILD
+426 CASDLDIKIVD
-437 PGLAKKA
+437 PAVAKKA
-444 AEQIQIYTDWANHYL
+444 TEQIKIYTDWANHYL

-469 ASGGGLARD
+469 TSGGGLARD

-490 GVTGLK
+490 GVTGQK

-551 LSRHKQAA
+551 LSRHKQAS
-559 KQRTAPS
+559 KQRTVSS
-566 SGNAANVGKNSSEDV
+566 SGNASNAGKSANEDA
-581 SLSAV
+581 SLSSV
-586 QRITGGSSC
+586 QRITGGSS
-595 DEILTACANNVE
+595 DEILTACGNNIE

-627 ASAAAARRAPP
+627 ASAAAVRRAPP
-638 DKRPLPATPHAGGKS
+638 DKRPLPATPVHGGKS

-676 APTSSSGSRPNS
+676 APNSSSGSRPNS

-698 STLSQQHPQ
+698 STLAQPQQHSQ
-707 TPSSQN
+707 NTNSQN
-713 GTPTKHS
+713 GTPTKQS

-728 NKDKLSNEKQNSKS
+728 NKDKISNEKQSSKS

-764 SSLSLNESSN
+764 SSLSLNESANATN
-774 TPNAHIKSSNLVGPK
+774 THIKSSNLIGPK
-789 TIRQQSDTLS
+789 SIRQQNDTLS
-799 KDKSGKNVKP
+799 KDKSSKNVK

-814 KSPKESSTS
+814 KVVKESSS
-823 LSKGSSRTSS
+823 NLSKSNAKSNSN

-845 DKESKLAA
+845 DTKLSA
-853 PKSISNTK
+853 PKTASNTK
-861 LNQIDDHSRNSNSKL
+861 LNQFDDHCRSSKSKI
-876 ESKMVKLSGSQMKLS
+876 ESKMVKVSGSQMKLNDQRTENS
-891 EKRSDS
+891 MDFKTYEN
-897 TTDIKNHDV
+897 TKNQSNQSQ
-906 SPPSKGHSSQQQAA
+906 SPSPSSVPTLPLQ
-920 AAQNFG
+920 
-926 TPNHTGIPKPT
+926 NHTGIPKPT
-937 AAVKGTFKIAKDD
+937 AAVKGTSKISKDE
-950 RHIIH
+950 RHNIIH

-972 STNNISALP
+972 STNNVSALP
-981 FTREQSNLSK
+981 FSREQSNLSK
-991 DISQKQTLAVSPM
+991 EVSQKQTLAVSPM
-1004 PVVNSGGHNHTSQM
+1004 PVSNSGNQNPTSQM

-1023 SNSTHSTTGQHSNSS
+1023 SNSTHSTTGQQSNSS
-1038 DSSVIYRP
+1038 DGSVIYRP

-1055 KAATHSV
+1055 KSSNMAT
-1062 TPNKRLDMNTT
+1062 NRRLDMNTT

-1078 INEAEMS
+1078 INEAEIS

-1091 RRTLEKSPKPSFD
+1091 KRLLDRPGPRPIFD
-1104 HNRTLTELNRS
+1104 LNKTLTEYDKN
-1115 DSRSSTPSHCRDNSL
+1115 DSRSSTPTHCRDNSL
-1130 GDDENPLMNVMPMR
+1130 GDDENPLMNVLPMR

-1157 MRTSGLTQK
+1157 MRTTGLAQK

-1190 DRINYGPGFSNP
+1190 ERMNYGPGFSNP
-1202 DYCDLEIASG
+1202 DYCDLDIASG

-1217 DCLRRINLGEM
+1217 DCLRRINVNEM
-1228 ECGRNNDMMDGYMS
+1228 DCGRNNDIMDGYMS
-1242 EGGASLYGRRMNY
+1242 EGGASLYGRRINY
-1255 QQPSQLQQLD
+1255 QQPSQFQLD
-1265 ERRGGRRGME
+1265 ERRGGVRRGME
-1275 GGSGVVYRVVGRTRS
+1275 GGSGVVYRVVGRNRS

-1303 APRQDTTWKK
+1303 TPRDTTWKK

-1318 GVGAPPLNQPAP
+1318 GVGAPPSNQPAQT
-1330 APPSPSHGRKG
+1330 PPSPSHGRKG
-1341 ERRAGHHSPQHHKRE
+1341 ERRTGHHSPQHHKRE

-1368 HPQYAASNSSGQHP
+1368 HPQYPAPNSSSQHS
-1382 SRGGGS
+1382 SRGGS
-1388 QLQSPGGSS
+1388 TQLQSPSGPSS

-1410 CSSGKAK
+1410 CSSSKAK

-1429 GVQQPAQQSNGP
+1429 GSQPPPPPPPANGP
-1441 PQHGGRTAQV
+1441 PQHGHAGRTAQV

-1471 LQIHSGTENGIGPKS
+1471 LQIHKNGIGPKS

-1525 HRIAPRGGIKISDGS
+1525 HRPVPRGGMKISDGS

-1551 SDYGIPYAPWLRHSN
+1551 SDYGIPYAPWLRH
-1566 TYSASGRLS
+1566 
-1575 EGESMESLTSL
+1575 
-1586 HSAQAHNHTSPNSH
+1586 
-1600 HRSSLTHNKLIM
+1600 
-1612 HRDAQGSRLNRSNSI
+1612 

-1663 PVQYGPAGQGLNY
+1663 PVQYGPGGQGLNY

-1709 PKKNDDVHGS
+1709 PKKNDEAHGS

-1734 GSEERQAHEVRKLR
+1734 GNEERHAHEVRNDQVRKLR
-1748 RELADAKEKV
+1748 RELADAKDKV

-1801 ELRQTIELLRKQSIQ
+1801 DLRQTIELLRKQSIQ

-1839 EAPNAQTQSSPQRG
+1839 DSTPRQTQQSSPQRL
-1853 AQTGNGAITR
+1853 AQGNGAITR

-1881 APHDKKHKKK
+1881 VPHDKKHKKK

-1950 HETLD
+1950 HEALD
-1955 VKDKCP
+1955 NSKDKTTCP
-1961 GANTEEQ
+1961 AANADEQ
-1968 TKDKPDDSGLVDELK
+1968 TKEKPDQSGLVDDLK

-2062 ADQATMHQ
+2062 ADQSTMHQ
-2070 ATIDMHSQPLDLDFN
+2070 VALDIHSQPLDLDFN
-2085 CMTSTPTMDF
+2085 CMTSTPSRDLS
-2095 AKKGSP
+2095 KKGSP
-2101 KSSMEPI
+2101 KSSMVEPI
-2108 YGNKAACELNENSET
+2108 YGNKAVCELNENNEA
-2123 LLGALNGSSDLFANG
+2123 LLGALNGASDIFTNG
-2138 LNATERL
+2138 LSAGDRI

-2213 ECRFYAKQS
+2213 ECRFYAKQT
-2222 ASAYNNHFEK
+2222 ASSYNNHFDK
-2232 QSSFDSPRMSQNRS
+2232 QPSFDSPRVSQNHS
-2246 PETETQD
+2246 PEIETQD
-2253 YSQINKSN
+2253 YPQSINKSN

-2315 KDYLSRIDLGTNL
+2315 KDYLSRIDPGTNL

-2342 ATRGPEIGFPELLP
+2342 ATRGPEICFPELLP

-2371 EGVGSLAFDSLIPKN
+2371 QGVGSLAFDSLIPKN

-2394 LSEHRRIIL
+2394 LSEHRRVIL

-2413 LAAKLAEFYVQK
+2413 LAAKLAEFYVQR
-2425 TQRRGNPAEAVA
+2425 TQRRGNPVEAVA

-2460 GAAAAEEAA
+2460 SGAAAGEEA
-2469 LPSVVILDNLQ
+2469 LPAVVVLDNLQ

-2492 LPPDNRNMPV
+2492 LPPDTRNMPV

-2547 FTLEL
+2547 FSLEL

-2626 GIALYGRRRH
+2626 GVALYGRRRH

-2644 IKSSYPWR
+2644 VKSSYPWR

-2660 RAITVEEIGIEE
+2660 RPISVEDAGMEE
-2672 ANQDPNT
+2672 GNQDAST

>member
-7 SKKSGAQCAVQLLDW
+7 SKKSGAQCAVQILDW
-22 DSPSA
+22 DSPSTD
-27 ETGTVKRR
+27 TGTVKRR

-43 GKHNVPT
+43 GKHTVSV

-94 RSSQSNSES
+94 RSSKSNSES
-103 SDVDIIIDT
+103 SDADIIIDN
-112 ILSNPSESL
+112 ILGNPNENLFEQHDSLLSNRS
-121 FEVAQNEPLLCDRGK
+121 K
-136 TFIKQETI
+136 TFIKKDTPCVN
-144 SISEKQTVAPSEAT
+144 EKHDTVSDEVQQ
-158 HDKKIKGRLKTPAP
+158 DKKVRDKRLKTPAP
-172 IKKLNKTFEIS
+172 IKKLNKTFDKS
-183 KNSSKLTKE
+183 KNSLRLAKE
-192 PAKTQD
+192 PPKPQEKA
-198 RSSVLP
+198 SVLP
-204 VYKSTVQGGSI
+204 VYKSTVQGSI
-215 DFNSSSKKR
+215 DLNSSQKKKVS
-224 ATTKLR
+224 TKLK
-230 LPFSPVKTMDKPK
+230 LPFAPVRTMEKSK
-243 INFFQNKTN
+243 MNFFQNKPN
-252 LQESKPSPLLS
+252 LQGTKPSPLLS
-263 SPVRRTISNE
+263 SPVRRTMSNE
-273 YVRLKFTND
+273 YVRLKFNND
-282 TVVRRTIDGK
+282 TVVRRTINGK

-309 VDSEDPFLN
+309 IDSEDPFLN
-318 LSPNKKYTVTVNNR
+318 LSPNKKYTVTVNNK
-332 VRCDKDNYVIFDPA
+332 VRCDKDNYVIFDPN
-346 TGFTPEALRSS
+346 TGFAPDGSRQS

-370 IPLKSPIGEKSGVV
+370 IPLKSPCGENSGLV

-407 ERGSAYYVN
+407 EKGSAYYVN
-416 AAAFSENVKK
+416 AAAFSESAKK
-426 CGSDIDITILD
+426 FASDVDITILD

-444 AEQIQIYTDWANHYL
+444 AEQIKIYTDWANHYL

-496 VPRAHRKPRNP
+496 VHRAHRKPRNP

-551 LSRHKQAA
+551 LSRHKQAT
-559 KQRTAPS
+559 KQRTTPS
-566 SGNAANVGKNSSEDV
+566 SGNATNIGKNSSEDV

-595 DEILTACANNVE
+595 DEILTACTNNVD

-638 DKRPLPATPHAGGKS
+638 DKRPLPATPSHTGGKS

-698 STLSQQHPQ
+698 STLISQPQHQQ
-707 TPSSQN
+707 TPSSHN

-728 NKDKLSNEKQNSKS
+728 NKDKISNEKQSSKS

-774 TPNAHIKSSNLVGPK
+774 TPNSHIKSTNLVGPK
-789 TIRQQSDTLS
+789 SIRQQSDTLS

-814 KSPKESSTS
+814 KSPKETSTGFNKNSSKTS
-823 LSKGSSRTSS
+823 NSD
-833 EKSRNSPKLPAR
+833 KSRNSPKLPAR

-861 LNQIDDHSRNSNSKL
+861 LNQIDDHSRNSNSK
-876 ESKMVKLSGSQMKLS
+876 MVKLSGSQMRLS

-897 TTDIKNHDV
+897 TPDVKHHQNHENA
-906 SPPSKGHSSQQQAA
+906 SPPSKSHGNQNQAA
-920 AAQNFG
+920 SAQNFG
-926 TPNHTGIPKPT
+926 QQNHTGIPKPT
-937 AAVKGTFKIAKDD
+937 AAVKGTFKISKDD
-950 RHIIH
+950 RHVIN

-972 STNNISALP
+972 STNNVSALP
-981 FTREQSNLSK
+981 FGREQSNLSK
-991 DISQKQTLAVSPM
+991 DITQKQTLAVSPM
-1004 PVVNSGGHNHTSQM
+1004 PVVNTGIHTHISQM

-1055 KAATHSV
+1055 KTATHSGNA
-1062 TPNKRLDMNTT
+1062 NKRIDMNTT
-1073 YINDV
+1073 YINEV
-1078 INEAEMS
+1078 INEAEIS

-1091 RRTLEKSPKPSFD
+1091 RRPLDKSVPKPTFD
-1104 HNRTLTELNRS
+1104 HNRTLTELNKRMEN

-1217 DCLRRINLGEM
+1217 DCLRRININEM
-1228 ECGRNNDMMDGYMS
+1228 DCGRNNDIMDGYMS
-1242 EGGASLYGRRMNY
+1242 EGGASLYGRRLNY

-1265 ERRGGRRGME
+1265 ERRGRNRGME

-1318 GVGAPPLNQPAP
+1318 GVGTPPMNQPAP

-1368 HPQYAASNSSGQHP
+1368 HPQYPPPNSSGQHP
-1382 SRGGGS
+1382 SRSGGS
-1388 QLQSPGGSS
+1388 QLQSPSGGSS
-1397 RPSSVSSGGNGSS
+1397 RPSSVSSGGNGST

-1417 VPQNFGYVKRQN
+1417 VPQSFGYVKRQN
-1429 GVQQPAQQSNGP
+1429 GVQQPAPQSNGP

-1471 LQIHSGTENGIGPKS
+1471 LQIHKNGIGPKS
-1486 YSLGGTAAAQLSASV
+1486 FSLGGTAAAQLSASV

-1525 HRIAPRGGIKISDGS
+1525 HRVAPRGGIKISDGS

-1551 SDYGIPYAPWLRHSN
+1551 SDYGIPYAPWLRH
-1566 TYSASGRLS
+1566 
-1575 EGESMESLTSL
+1575 
-1586 HSAQAHNHTSPNSH
+1586 
-1600 HRSSLTHNKLIM
+1600 
-1612 HRDAQGSRLNRSNSI
+1612 
-1627 SYLRDRTFPRST
+1627 RST

-1734 GSEERQAHEVRKLR
+1734 GSEERQAHEVIGVRKLR

-1834 NVTGQ
+1834 NVTGP
-1839 EAPNAQTQSSPQRG
+1839 EPGSQTQSSPQRT
-1853 AQTGNGAITR
+1853 AHTGNGAITR

-1955 VKDKCP
+1955 VKDKPCP
-1961 GANTEEQ
+1961 PAKTEDQ

-2013 VIKMRNEML
+2013 VIKMRVHFQNEML

-2070 ATIDMHSQPLDLDFN
+2070 ATLDMHSQPLDLDFN
-2085 CMTSTPTMDF
+2085 CMSSTPTMDF
-2095 AKKGSP
+2095 SKKGSP
-2101 KSSMEPI
+2101 KSSLGEPI

-2138 LNATERL
+2138 LNTTDRL
-2145 SGDYDINTVLPPPK
+2145 SGDYDINSVLPPPK

-2232 QSSFDSPRMSQNRS
+2232 QSSFDSPRLSQNRS

-2253 YSQINKSN
+2253 YTQINKSN

-2460 GAAAAEEAA
+2460 GAAAAGEEAA

-2558 PALAAVLEWLPGVWS
+2558 PALAAVLEWLPGVWAA
-2573 TLNAF
+2573 LNAF

-2660 RAITVEEIGIEE
+2660 RAITVEDIGIEE
-2672 ANQDPNT
+2672 SNQDSNT

>member
-7 SKKSGAQCAVQLLDW
+7 SKNSGAQCAVQVSDW
-22 DSPSA
+22 DLSSSD
-27 ETGTVKRR
+27 TGTVKRR

-43 GKHNVPT
+43 RKQT
-50 HDAIFEVQT
+50 TSQQEAIFEVQT

-69 SIDDNDKSDSL
+69 SIDDRSDSL
-80 TEVEERISCIINEN
+80 TDVEERISCIINEN

-103 SDVDIIIDT
+103 SDVDIIIDS
-112 ILSNPSESL
+112 IFGNPSETL
-121 FEVAQNEPLLCDRGK
+121 FEAAQNDSLLRDRSK
-136 TFIKQETI
+136 TFIKPETL
-144 SISEKQTVAPSEAT
+144 SANEKHDIAAAEVPG
-158 HDKKIKGRLKTPAP
+158 DKKVKDRRLKTPAP
-172 IKKLNKTFEIS
+172 IKKLNKTFDLG
-183 KNSSKLTKE
+183 KNSSKLVKE
-192 PAKTQD
+192 PLKPQEKA
-198 RSSVLP
+198 SVLP
-204 VYKSTVQGGSI
+204 VYKSTVKGSI
-215 DFNSSSKKR
+215 DLNSSQKKKV
-224 ATTKLR
+224 TTKLK
-230 LPFSPVKTMDKPK
+230 LPFTPVRTMDKPK

-252 LQESKPSPLLS
+252 LQEGKPSPLLS

-282 TVVRRTIDGK
+282 TVIRRTIDGK
-292 SVPKITP
+292 SVPKISP

-309 VDSEDPFLN
+309 IDTEDPFLN
-318 LSPNKKYTVTVNNR
+318 LSPNKKYTVTVNNK
-332 VRCDKDNYVIFDPA
+332 VRCDKDNYVIFDPN
-346 TGFTPEALRSS
+346 TGFAPDGSRQS
-357 RIPLKSPTGEKSR
+357 RIPLKSPTGDKSR
-370 IPLKSPIGEKSGVV
+370 IPLKSPGGENSGVV

-407 ERGSAYYVN
+407 EKGSAYYVN
-416 AAAFSENVKK
+416 AAAFSETAKK
-426 CGSDIDITILD
+426 CANDFDITILD
-437 PGLAKKA
+437 PELAKKA

-496 VPRAHRKPRNP
+496 VHRAHRKPRNP

-526 QGLEQVTAVDIRD
+526 QGLEQVTAADIRD

-551 LSRHKQAA
+551 LSRHKQAT

-566 SGNAANVGKNSSEDV
+566 TGTGTNASKNSSEDV
-581 SLSAV
+581 SLNAV

-595 DEILTACANNVE
+595 DEILTACGNNVE

-627 ASAAAARRAPP
+627 ASAAAVRRAPP
-638 DKRPLPATPHAGGKS
+638 DKRPLPATPSHTGGKS

-698 STLSQQHPQ
+698 STLSQTQQHQ
-707 TPSSQN
+707 QSPSSQN

-728 NKDKLSNEKQNSKS
+728 NKDKISNEKQNSKS

-774 TPNAHIKSSNLVGPK
+774 TPNSHIKSSNLVGPK
-789 TIRQQSDTLS
+789 IRQQSDTLS
-799 KDKSGKNVKP
+799 KDKSAKNVKS

-814 KSPKESSTS
+814 KSPKESSTN
-823 LSKGSSRTSS
+823 LSKSSSKTSS
-833 EKSRNSPKLPAR
+833 SDKSRNSPKLPAR
-845 DKESKLAA
+845 DKESKIAA

-861 LNQIDDHSRNSNSKL
+861 LNQIDDHSRNSNSK
-876 ESKMVKLSGSQMKLS
+876 MVKLSGSQMRLS

-897 TTDIKNHDV
+897 RSDIKNHQSNENV
-906 SPPSKGHSSQQQAA
+906 SPPSSQGSQNQAA
-920 AAQNFG
+920 ANFG
-926 TPNHTGIPKPT
+926 PQTGIPKPT

-972 STNNISALP
+972 STNNVSALP
-981 FTREQSNLSK
+981 FSREQSNLSK
-991 DISQKQTLAVSPM
+991 DITQKQTLAVSPM
-1004 PVVNSGGHNHTSQM
+1004 PVSTGSHTHTSQM

-1055 KAATHSV
+1055 KTATSNV
-1062 TPNKRLDMNTT
+1062 NKRLDMNTT
-1073 YINDV
+1073 YINGV
-1078 INEAEMS
+1078 INEAEIS

-1091 RRTLEKSPKPSFD
+1091 RRPLDKSVPKPTFD
-1104 HNRTLTELNRS
+1104 HNRTLTELNKRMD

-1130 GDDENPLMNVMPMR
+1130 GDDENPMMNVLPMR

-1228 ECGRNNDMMDGYMS
+1228 ECARNNDMMDGYMS

-1265 ERRGGRRGME
+1265 ERRGGRNRME

-1303 APRQDTTWKK
+1303 APRQQDTTWKK

-1368 HPQYAASNSSGQHP
+1368 HPQYAASNSGQHP
-1382 SRGGGS
+1382 ARSGGS
-1388 QLQSPGGSS
+1388 QQLQSPGGGS
-1397 RPSSVSSGGNGSS
+1397 RPSSVSSGGNGST
-1410 CSSGKAK
+1410 CSSSKAK
-1417 VPQNFGYVKRQN
+1417 VPQSFGYVKRQN
-1429 GVQQPAQQSNGP
+1429 GVQQPVPQSNGP

-1471 LQIHSGTENGIGPKS
+1471 LQIHT
-1486 YSLGGTAAAQLSASV
+1486 AAQLSASV

-1551 SDYGIPYAPWLRHSN
+1551 SDYGIPYAPWLRH
-1566 TYSASGRLS
+1566 
-1575 EGESMESLTSL
+1575 
-1586 HSAQAHNHTSPNSH
+1586 
-1600 HRSSLTHNKLIM
+1600 
-1612 HRDAQGSRLNRSNSI
+1612 
-1627 SYLRDRTFPRST
+1627 RST

-1663 PVQYGPAGQGLNY
+1663 PVQYGPSGQGLNY

-1834 NVTGQ
+1834 NVTGP
-1839 EAPNAQTQSSPQRG
+1839 EPNSQTQSSPQRT

-1955 VKDKCP
+1955 VKDKPCP
-1961 GANTEEQ
+1961 PAKTEDQ

-2013 VIKMRNEML
+2013 VIKMRVHFQNEML

-2070 ATIDMHSQPLDLDFN
+2070 ATLDMHSQPLDLDFN
-2085 CMTSTPTMDF
+2085 CMSSTPTMDF
-2095 AKKGSP
+2095 SKKGSP
-2101 KSSMEPI
+2101 KSGMVEPI

-2123 LLGALNGSSDLFANG
+2123 LLVALNGSSDLFANG

-2145 SGDYDINTVLPPPK
+2145 SGDYDINSVLPPPK
-2159 SRELAIGESY
+2159 TRELAIGESY

-2222 ASAYNNHFEK
+2222 ASSYNNHFEK
-2232 QSSFDSPRMSQNRS
+2232 QSSFDSPRLSQNRS

-2270 THSNSYKNVYNSD
+2270 THSSSYKNVYNSD

-2460 GAAAAEEAA
+2460 GAAAAGEEAA

-2636 AAVDPLQH
+2636 AAIDPLQH

-2660 RAITVEEIGIEE
+2660 RAITVEDIGIEE
-2672 ANQDPNT
+2672 SNQDSNT

>member
-1 MTSPRR
+1 M
-7 SKKSGAQCAVQLLDW
+7 L
-22 DSPSA
+22 
-27 ETGTVKRR
+27 
-35 RSSCPENS
+35 
-43 GKHNVPT
+43 PT
-50 HDAIFEVQT
+50 CIRA
-59 PSDSGSGTSR
+59 PR
-69 SIDDNDKSDSL
+69 SIQGSTDDV
-80 TEVEERISCIINEN
+80 TRQT
-94 RSSQSNSES
+94 RSI
-103 SDVDIIIDT
+103 V
-112 ILSNPSESL
+112 
-121 FEVAQNEPLLCDRGK
+121 
-136 TFIKQETI
+136 
-144 SISEKQTVAPSEAT
+144 
-158 HDKKIKGRLKTPAP
+158 
-172 IKKLNKTFEIS
+172 
-183 KNSSKLTKE
+183 
-192 PAKTQD
+192 
-198 RSSVLP
+198 
-204 VYKSTVQGGSI
+204 
-215 DFNSSSKKR
+215 
-224 ATTKLR
+224 
-230 LPFSPVKTMDKPK
+230 
-243 INFFQNKTN
+243 
-252 LQESKPSPLLS
+252 
-263 SPVRRTISNE
+263 
-273 YVRLKFTND
+273 
-282 TVVRRTIDGK
+282 
-292 SVPKITP
+292 
-299 KIQSIIPESP
+299 
-309 VDSEDPFLN
+309 
-318 LSPNKKYTVTVNNR
+318 
-332 VRCDKDNYVIFDPA
+332 
-346 TGFTPEALRSS
+346 
-357 RIPLKSPTGEKSR
+357 
-370 IPLKSPIGEKSGVV
+370 
-384 RKSANVS
+384 
-391 DTDSGI
+391 
-397 LSPNSPVETS
+397 
-407 ERGSAYYVN
+407 
-416 AAAFSENVKK
+416 
-426 CGSDIDITILD
+426 
-437 PGLAKKA
+437 
-444 AEQIQIYTDWANHYL
+444 QIYTDWANHYL

-469 ASGGGLARD
+469 TSGAGLARD

-551 LSRHKQAA
+551 LSRHKQAT
-559 KQRTAPS
+559 KQRTAPP
-566 SGNAANVGKNSSEDV
+566 SGNASNVGRNSSDDG
-581 SLSAV
+581 SLSSV
-586 QRITGGSSC
+586 QRITGGSS
-595 DEILTACANNVE
+595 DEVLTACGNSAE

-638 DKRPLPATPHAGGKS
+638 DKRPLPATPIHAGGKS

-676 APTSSSGSRPNS
+676 APSSSGSRPNS

-698 STLSQQHPQ
+698 STLTQTQQQSQTTTNH
-707 TPSSQN
+707 N

-728 NKDKLSNEKQNSKS
+728 NKDKLSSDKQNSKS

-774 TPNAHIKSSNLVGPK
+774 VPNSHIKSSNLIGPK
-789 TIRQQSDTLS
+789 TIRQNDTLS

-809 KLVSS
+809 KLANS
-814 KSPKESSTS
+814 KSPKESSTN
-823 LSKGSSRTSS
+823 LSKSSSKTNNND
-833 EKSRNSPKLPAR
+833 KSRNSPKLPSR

-853 PKSISNTK
+853 PKSVSNTK
-861 LNQIDDHSRNSNSKL
+861 LNQIDDHSRSSKHKID
-876 ESKMVKLSGSQMKLS
+876 SKMLKPSGSQLKLS
-891 EKRSDS
+891 EPSDGHDNAS
-897 TTDIKNHDV
+897 GQAKN
-906 SPPSKGHSSQQQAA
+906 
-920 AAQNFG
+920 AQGQGQGFG
-926 TPNHTGIPKPT
+926 VQNHTGIPKPT
-937 AAVKGTFKIAKDD
+937 AAVKGTFKISKDD
-950 RHIIH
+950 RHAIH

-972 STNNISALP
+972 STNNVSALP
-981 FTREQSNLSK
+981 FSREQSNLSK
-991 DISQKQTLAVSPM
+991 EVSQKQTLAVSPM
-1004 PVVNSGGHNHTSQM
+1004 PVVGSGNQNPTSQM

-1023 SNSTHSTTGQHSNSS
+1023 SNSTHSTTGQNSNSS
-1038 DSSVIYRP
+1038 DSVIYRP
-1046 SSESGSEIS
+1046 SSESGSD
-1055 KAATHSV
+1055 V
-1062 TPNKRLDMNTT
+1062 TKTVNVTNKRLDMSAN
-1073 YINDV
+1073 YLKDV
-1078 INEAEMS
+1078 ISEAEIS

-1091 RRTLEKSPKPSFD
+1091 KRLLESAGLKPFE
-1104 HNRTLTELNRS
+1104 HNTAVLELNRKLDNS
-1115 DSRSSTPSHCRDNSL
+1115 SRSSTPSHCRDNSL
-1130 GDDENPLMNVMPMR
+1130 GEDENPLMNVMPMR

-1175 NTVKANFGRENMGLR
+1175 NTVKANFGRENANLR
-1190 DRINYGPGFSNP
+1190 DRLNYGPGFSNP
-1202 DYCDLEIASG
+1202 DYCDVDIASG

-1217 DCLRRINLGEM
+1217 DCLRRMNINEM
-1228 ECGRNNDMMDGYMS
+1228 DCGRNNDIMDGYMS
-1242 EGGASLYGRRMNY
+1242 EGGASLYGRRINY
-1255 QQPSQLQQLD
+1255 QQTSQLQQLD
-1265 ERRGGRRGME
+1265 ERRGGRSRME
-1275 GGSGVVYRVVGRTRS
+1275 GSSGGVVYRVVGRTRS

-1303 APRQDTTWKK
+1303 APRDTTWKK

-1318 GVGAPPLNQPAP
+1318 GVGAPPLGQPAQ
-1330 APPSPSHGRKG
+1330 APPSPSHSRKG
-1341 ERRAGHHSPQHHKRE
+1341 ERRTGHHSPQHHKRE

-1368 HPQYAASNSSGQHP
+1368 HPQYAASNSSQHS
-1382 SRGGGS
+1382 SRSGGS
-1388 QLQSPGGSS
+1388 QLQSPSGGS

-1410 CSSGKAK
+1410 CSSSKAK

-1429 GVQQPAQQSNGP
+1429 GLQQPAPQSNGP
-1441 PQHGGRTAQV
+1441 PQHGHSSGGRTAQV

-1471 LQIHSGTENGIGPKS
+1471 LQIHKNGIGPKS

-1525 HRIAPRGGIKISDGS
+1525 HRIAPRGGMKISDGS

-1586 HSAQAHNHTSPNSH
+1586 HSAAQHTSSPNS

-1627 SYLRDRTFPRST
+1627 RST

-1663 PVQYGPAGQGLNY
+1663 PVQYGPGGQGLNY

-1696 GNVMHTPRHSHHY
+1696 ANVMHTPRHSHHY

-1786 QQLTA
+1786 HQLTA

-1839 EAPNAQTQSSPQRG
+1839 EATPQAPQGSPQRG
-1853 AQTGNGAITR
+1853 SQAGNGAITR

-1881 APHDKKHKKK
+1881 AHHDKKHKKK

-1917 GQLSSQDSSSGSHH
+1917 GQLSSQESSSGSHH

-1950 HETLD
+1950 HEVLAEPA
-1955 VKDKCP
+1955 KDKP
-1961 GANTEEQ
+1961 AASSEEQ
-1968 TKDKPDDSGLVDELK
+1968 TKEKDESVLVDELK

-2070 ATIDMHSQPLDLDFN
+2070 TTIDIHSQPLDLDFN

-2095 AKKGSP
+2095 SKKGSP
-2101 KSSMEPI
+2101 KSSVVEPI
-2108 YGNKAACELNENSET
+2108 YGNKAVCELNENSEA
-2123 LLGALNGSSDLFANG
+2123 LLGALNGSSDIFANG
-2138 LNATERL
+2138 LSATDRL
-2145 SGDYDINTVLPPPK
+2145 SGDYDINSVLPPPK
-2159 SRELAIGESY
+2159 TRELAIGESY

-2222 ASAYNNHFEK
+2222 SSGYNNHFDK
-2232 QSSFDSPRMSQNRS
+2232 QPSFDSPRMSQNHS
-2246 PETETQD
+2246 PEAETQD
-2253 YSQINKSN
+2253 YPPINKSN

-2270 THSNSYKNVYNSD
+2270 THSTSYKNVYNSD

-2315 KDYLSRIDLGTNL
+2315 KDYLSRIDPGTNL

-2356 CGYIIGTVNT
+2356 CGYIVGTVNT

-2371 EGVGSLAFDSLIPKN
+2371 QGVGSLAFDSLIPKN

-2394 LSEHRRIIL
+2394 LSEHRRVIL

-2413 LAAKLAEFYVQK
+2413 LAAKLAEFYVQR

-2437 TFNVDRKSCNELRA
+2437 TFNVDRKSCNEVRA

-2460 GAAAAEEAA
+2460 GAAAAAAAAAAGEEA
-2469 LPSVVILDNLQ
+2469 LPSVVVLDNLQ

-2547 FTLEL
+2547 FSLEL

-2558 PALAAVLEWLPGVWS
+2558 PALAAVLEWLPGVWAA
-2573 TLNAF
+2573 LNAF

-2593 FLACPMDLEASQAW
+2593 FLACPMDLDASQAW

-2626 GIALYGRRRH
+2626 GVALYGRRRN
-2636 AAVDPLQH
+2636 AALDPLAH
-2644 IKSSYPWR
+2644 VRASYPWR

-2660 RAITVEEIGIEE
+2660 RPIMVDEGGAEES
-2672 ANQDPNT
+2672 NQDSNT